1 MFMKFKFYFL
11 LTLIIISVLDAQS
24 DRVSGKIRGKAI
36 DAMTKD
42 PLVGAN
48 ILLLPVESGRGTM
61 TNENGE
67 FVIPNIMSGVYSIKV
82 SYMGYASTIIQN
94 IEVSPGATTEI
105 LCSMSIEA
113 IEGQEVNVVA
123 ESMENTVDVKSVV
136 TQVKYSG
143 DQLYKMPVSNFT
155 DVIANAGGVVK
166 TEAGRSRGI
175 HMRGGRSGEVAF
187 YVDGILTNDPVDRS
201 QGVQI
206 DKESI
211 DVLTI
216 SKGGFS
222 AEFGE
227 AMSGIVTVVT
237 KSGSKQNYS
246 GNLIFETDQVSNNNS
261 IYNNNYGKYNL
272 QFGGP
277 FPGLKKYL
285 SFYLSGSYAGSDIV
299 SPRSI
304 KLPHSSYTHP
314 MGTFK
319 MTFSPPTS
327 GFNAI
332 ISASFEDKAT
342 ESYSHSISKG
352 DWLRDY
358 YKTLEGSRRLSLQI
372 QNTLGKNTAWR
383 LMISTFEHYNNYGS
397 GENTSYKDFHYL
409 STRLD
414 WVNYAENNGWYDP
427 KTRVWKELTD
437 ANGLPLI
444 SDNYFVID
452 DLSGGTNNTPAQLS
466 SLPFEEQAF
475 YYYYYTQGNQFD
487 LSTGMWSSE
496 SEKVA
501 AYNQRWHEAG
511 SWYIPAFLDEESNY
525 YNSTDST
532 AHFDEFDEKEYA
544 SYLFGDDDFQ
554 RSNDLWAYLGNM
566 HNGYYY
572 DRDIFNVYTFGPGR
586 PRSHKSVSTHS
597 SIEFQLNT
605 QWSMRNAAKF
615 GFKTTSSTMDYRD
628 IQFANQNPYFDSY
641 NYEPLSGSAYAEN
654 TYENNDFILMSG
666 LRWDYF
672 DPNVES
678 LKTSLLVDDGVVE
691 RQPAKVKIK
700 LSPRLGINF
709 NASDKTAIYTNY
721 GYFVQFPQY
730 SEMYQ
735 NVYAD
740 ISSGLPLVGNPN
752 ITPEE
757 TIQYQF
763 GLAHKFSQTLGLEI
777 ISFFK
782 DQMNLATNRTYP
794 VLIDGQ
800 VASVTVME
808 MEDYAKI
815 KGIEFKL
822 KLNNFS
828 NLTGDIDYTW
838 MSAKGTGS
846 SNREY
851 YYLYIFD
858 SDRPLPVK
866 EYPMEFDITHSI
878 KFNLNYYLP
887 TRNSN
892 SFIGRLTGDWN
903 FNFQGNLATGA
914 PYTPSDIYGKA
925 QEIGSKRMPGYKS
938 LDMRVEKYFNNFS
951 MYLDIRNVFNW
962 INTTYVYSFSGE
974 PDTNGR
980 PPVFERSR
988 YLQYVGQ
995 TNPINGNMISSAEE
1009 AYDTHLQLWR
1019 SLLNNPYNY
1028 SSARY
1033 FHFGINLWF

>member
-1 MFMKFKFYFL
+1 MKKFNFIIYAL
-11 LTLIIISVLDAQS
+11 VVIITLNAQS
-24 DRVSGKIRGKAI
+24 DRVSGKIRGRVVDSTSKN
-36 DAMTKD
+36 
-42 PLVGAN
+42 PLAGAN
-48 ILLLPVESGRGTM
+48 VLVLPVGSGRGTM

-67 FVIPNIMSGVYSIKV
+67 FVLPNLMTGRYNVKV
-82 SYMGYASTIIQN
+82 SYMGYASTTIQD
-94 IEVSPGATTEI
+94 IDVSPGGTTEI
-105 LCSMSIEA
+105 LFSLTIEA

-123 ESMENTVDVKSVV
+123 ESMENTINIKTVV
-136 TQVKYSG
+136 SQVKYSG
-143 DQLYKMPVSNFT
+143 EQLYKMPVSNFT

-206 DKESI
+206 DKEAI

-227 AMSGIVTVVT
+227 AMSGIVTVIT
-237 KSGSKQNYS
+237 KSGSKQDIS
-246 GNLIFETDQVSNNNS
+246 GNLIFETDQLASSNSN
-261 IYNNNYGKYNL
+261 YNNNYGKYNM

-277 FPGLKKYL
+277 FPGLKNYL
-285 SFYLSGSYAGSDIV
+285 SFYISGSYVGSDIT

-304 KLPHSSYTHP
+304 KLPHSTYTHP

-319 MTFSPPTS
+319 LTFSPPHS
-327 GFNAI
+327 GLNAVV
-332 ISASFEDKAT
+332 SASYEDKAA
-342 ESYSHSISKG
+342 ENYSHGISKG

-358 YKTLEGSRRLSLQI
+358 YKTFEGSRRFSLQI

-383 LMISTFEHYNNYGS
+383 LMLSTFEHHTNYGS
-397 GENTSYKDFHYL
+397 GENISYKDFHYL

-414 WVNYAENNGWYDP
+414 WVNYAMKNGWYDP
-427 KTRVWKELTD
+427 NTRKWKGLTD
-437 ANGLPLI
+437 NNGLPLI

-452 DLSGGTNNTPAQLS
+452 DLSSGTENNPIQLS

-487 LSTGMWSSE
+487 FATGKWSSE
-496 SEKVA
+496 AEKVV

-511 SWYIPAFLDEESNY
+511 TWYIPAYLDQESNY
-525 YNSTDST
+525 YDAVDTT
-532 AHFDEFDEKEYA
+532 AYFKEFDEAEYA

-554 RSNDLWAYLGNM
+554 RSHDLWSYLGNM

-572 DRDIFNVYTFGPGR
+572 DRDIFNVYTYGPGR
-586 PRSHKSVSTHS
+586 PRSHKSISSHS
-597 SIEFQLNT
+597 SVEFQMNT
-605 QWSMRNAAKF
+605 QWTIRNAAKF
-615 GFKTTSSTMDYRD
+615 GFKATASTMDYRD

-641 NYEPLSGSAYAEN
+641 YYEPLSGSAYAEN
-654 TYENNDFILMSG
+654 TFENNDFILMTG

-672 DPNVES
+672 DPNVQS
-678 LKTSLLVDDGVVE
+678 LKTSLLVDEGVVE
-691 RQPAKVKIK
+691 RQPADIKLK

-763 GLAHKFSQTLGLEI
+763 GLAHKFSESLSLEI
-777 ISFFK
+777 VSFFK

-800 VASVTVME
+800 VATVTVME

-866 EYPMEFDITHSI
+866 EYPMEFDLTHSV

-887 TRNSN
+887 KKNNS
-892 SFIGRLTGDWN
+892 SFTGKFFSDWN
-903 FNFQGNLATGA
+903 FNIQGNLSSGA
-914 PYTPSDIYGKA
+914 PYTPTDIYGKA

-938 LDMRVEKYFNNFS
+938 LDMRVEKYFNKFS
-951 MYLDIRNVFNW
+951 AYFDIRNLFNW
-962 INTTYVYSFSGE
+962 INITYVYSYSGE

-988 YLQYVGQ
+988 YTQYIGD
-995 TNPINGNMISSAEE
+995 TNPITGNIISSAEE
-1009 AYDTHLQLWR
+1009 AYDSHLTLWK

-1028 SSARY
+1028 SSARF

>member
-1 MFMKFKFYFL
+1 MKKFNFIIYAL
-11 LTLIIISVLDAQS
+11 VVIITLNAQS
-24 DRVSGKIRGKAI
+24 DRVSGKIRGRVVDSTSKN
-36 DAMTKD
+36 
-42 PLVGAN
+42 PLAGAN
-48 ILLLPVESGRGTM
+48 VLVLPVGSGRGTM

-67 FVIPNIMSGVYSIKV
+67 FVLPNLMTGRYNVKV
-82 SYMGYASTIIQN
+82 SYMGYASTTIQD
-94 IEVSPGATTEI
+94 IDVSPGGTTEI
-105 LCSMSIEA
+105 LFSLTIEA

-123 ESMENTVDVKSVV
+123 ESMENTINIKTVV
-136 TQVKYSG
+136 SQVKYSG
-143 DQLYKMPVSNFT
+143 EQLYKMPVSNFT

-206 DKESI
+206 DKEAI

-227 AMSGIVTVVT
+227 AMSGIVTVIT
-237 KSGSKQNYS
+237 KSGSKQDIS
-246 GNLIFETDQVSNNNS
+246 GNLIFETDQLASSNSN
-261 IYNNNYGKYNL
+261 YNNNYGKYNM

-277 FPGLKKYL
+277 FPGLKNYL
-285 SFYLSGSYAGSDIV
+285 SFYISGSYVGSDIT

-304 KLPHSSYTHP
+304 KLPHSTYTHP

-319 MTFSPPTS
+319 LTFSPPHS
-327 GFNAI
+327 GLNAVV
-332 ISASFEDKAT
+332 SASYEDKAA
-342 ESYSHSISKG
+342 ENYSHGISKG

-358 YKTLEGSRRLSLQI
+358 YKTFEGSRRFSLQI

-383 LMISTFEHYNNYGS
+383 LMLSTFEHHTNYGS
-397 GENTSYKDFHYL
+397 GENISYKDFHYL

-414 WVNYAENNGWYDP
+414 WVNYAMKNGWYDP
-427 KTRVWKELTD
+427 NTRKWKGLTD
-437 ANGLPLI
+437 NNGLPLI

-452 DLSGGTNNTPAQLS
+452 DLSSGTENNPIQLS

-487 LSTGMWSSE
+487 FATGKWSSE
-496 SEKVA
+496 AEKVV

-511 SWYIPAFLDEESNY
+511 TWYIPAYLDQESNY
-525 YNSTDST
+525 YDAVDTT
-532 AHFDEFDEKEYA
+532 AYFKEFDEAEYA

-554 RSNDLWAYLGNM
+554 RSHDLWSYLGNM

-572 DRDIFNVYTFGPGR
+572 DRDIFNVYTYGPGR
-586 PRSHKSVSTHS
+586 PRSHKSISSHS
-597 SIEFQLNT
+597 SVEFQMNT
-605 QWSMRNAAKF
+605 QWTIRNAAKF
-615 GFKTTSSTMDYRD
+615 GFKATASTMDYRD

-641 NYEPLSGSAYAEN
+641 YYEPLSGSAYAEN
-654 TYENNDFILMSG
+654 TFENNDFILMTG

-672 DPNVES
+672 NPNVQS
-678 LKTSLLVDDGVVE
+678 LKTSLLVDEGVVE
-691 RQPAKVKIK
+691 RQPADIK
-700 LSPRLGINF
+700 LKISPRLGINF

-763 GLAHKFSQTLGLEI
+763 GLAHKFSESLSFEI
-777 ISFFK
+777 VSFFK

-800 VASVTVME
+800 VATVTVME

-866 EYPMEFDITHSI
+866 EYPMEFDLTHSV

-887 TRNSN
+887 KKNNS
-892 SFIGRLTGDWN
+892 SFTGKFFSDWN
-903 FNFQGNLATGA
+903 FNFQGNLSSGA
-914 PYTPSDIYGKA
+914 PYTPTDIYGKA

-938 LDMRVEKYFNNFS
+938 LDMRVEKYFNKFS
-951 MYLDIRNVFNW
+951 AYFDIRNLFNW
-962 INTTYVYSFSGE
+962 INITYVYSYSGE

-988 YLQYVGQ
+988 YTQYIGD
-995 TNPINGNMISSAEE
+995 TNPITGNIISSAEE
-1009 AYDTHLQLWR
+1009 AYDSHLTLWK

-1028 SSARY
+1028 SSARF

>member
-1 MFMKFKFYFL
+1 MKKFNFIIYAL
-11 LTLIIISVLDAQS
+11 VVIITLNAQS
-24 DRVSGKIRGKAI
+24 DRVSGKIRGRVVDSTSKN
-36 DAMTKD
+36 
-42 PLVGAN
+42 PLAGAN
-48 ILLLPVESGRGTM
+48 VLVLPVGSGRGTM

-67 FVIPNIMSGVYSIKV
+67 FVLPNLMTGRYNVKV
-82 SYMGYASTIIQN
+82 SYMGYASTTIQD
-94 IEVSPGATTEI
+94 IDVSPGGTTEI
-105 LCSMSIEA
+105 LFSLTVEA

-123 ESMENTVDVKSVV
+123 ESMENTINIKTVV
-136 TQVKYSG
+136 SQVKYSG
-143 DQLYKMPVSNFT
+143 EQLYKMPVSNFT

-206 DKESI
+206 DKEAI

-227 AMSGIVTVVT
+227 AMSGIVTVIT
-237 KSGSKQNYS
+237 KSGSKQDIS
-246 GNLIFETDQVSNNNS
+246 GNLIFETDQLASSNSN
-261 IYNNNYGKYNL
+261 YNNNYGKYNM

-277 FPGLKKYL
+277 FPGLKNYL
-285 SFYLSGSYAGSDIV
+285 SFYISGSYVGSDIT

-304 KLPHSSYTHP
+304 KLPHSTYTHP

-319 MTFSPPTS
+319 LTFSPPHS
-327 GFNAI
+327 GLNAVV
-332 ISASFEDKAT
+332 SASYEDKAA
-342 ESYSHSISKG
+342 ENYSHGISKG

-358 YKTLEGSRRLSLQI
+358 YKTFEGSRRFSLQI

-383 LMISTFEHYNNYGS
+383 LMLSTFEHHTNYGS
-397 GENTSYKDFHYL
+397 GENISYKDFHYL

-414 WVNYAENNGWYDP
+414 WVNYAMKNGWYDP
-427 KTRVWKELTD
+427 NTRKWKELTD
-437 ANGLPLI
+437 NNGLPLI

-452 DLSGGTNNTPAQLS
+452 DLSSGTENNPIQLS

-475 YYYYYTQGNQFD
+475 YYYYYTQGKQFD
-487 LSTGMWSSE
+487 FATGKWSSE
-496 SEKVA
+496 AEKVV

-511 SWYIPAFLDEESNY
+511 TWYIPAYLDQESNY
-525 YNSTDST
+525 YDAVDTT
-532 AHFDEFDEKEYA
+532 AYFKEFDEAEYA

-554 RSNDLWAYLGNM
+554 RSHDLWSYLGNM

-572 DRDIFNVYTFGPGR
+572 DRDIFNVYTYGPGR
-586 PRSHKSVSTHS
+586 PRSHKSISSHS
-597 SIEFQLNT
+597 SVEFQMNT
-605 QWSMRNAAKF
+605 QWTIRNAAKF
-615 GFKTTSSTMDYRD
+615 GFKATASTMDYRD

-641 NYEPLSGSAYAEN
+641 YYEPLSGSAYAEN
-654 TYENNDFILMSG
+654 TFENNDFILMTG

-672 DPNVES
+672 DPNVQS
-678 LKTSLLVDDGVVE
+678 LKTSLLVDEGVVE
-691 RQPAKVKIK
+691 RQPADIKLK

-763 GLAHKFSQTLGLEI
+763 GLAHKFSESLSLEI
-777 ISFFK
+777 VSFFK

-800 VASVTVME
+800 VATVTVME

-828 NLTGDIDYTW
+828 NFTGDIDYTW

-866 EYPMEFDITHSI
+866 EYPMEFDLTHSV

-887 TRNSN
+887 KKNNS
-892 SFIGRLTGDWN
+892 SFTGKFFSDWN
-903 FNFQGNLATGA
+903 FNFQGNLSSGA
-914 PYTPSDIYGKA
+914 PYTPTDIYGKA

-938 LDMRVEKYFNNFS
+938 LDMRVEKYFNKFS
-951 MYLDIRNVFNW
+951 AYFDIRNLFNW
-962 INTTYVYSFSGE
+962 INITYVYSYSGE

-988 YLQYVGQ
+988 YTQYIGD
-995 TNPINGNMISSAEE
+995 TNPITGNIISSAEE
-1009 AYDTHLQLWR
+1009 AYDSHLTLWK

-1028 SSARY
+1028 SSARF

>member
-1 MFMKFKFYFL
+1 MKKFNFIIYAL
-11 LTLIIISVLDAQS
+11 VVIITLNAQS
-24 DRVSGKIRGKAI
+24 DRVSGKIRGRVVDSTSKN
-36 DAMTKD
+36 
-42 PLVGAN
+42 PLAGAN
-48 ILLLPVESGRGTM
+48 VLVLPVGSGRGTM

-67 FVIPNIMSGVYSIKV
+67 FVLPNLMTGRYNVKV
-82 SYMGYASTIIQN
+82 SYMGYASTTIQD
-94 IEVSPGATTEI
+94 IDVSPGGTTEI
-105 LCSMSIEA
+105 LFSLTIEA

-123 ESMENTVDVKSVV
+123 ESMENTINIKTVV
-136 TQVKYSG
+136 SQVKYSG
-143 DQLYKMPVSNFT
+143 EQLYKMPVSNFT

-206 DKESI
+206 DKEAI

-227 AMSGIVTVVT
+227 AMSGIVTVIT
-237 KSGSKQNYS
+237 KSGSKQDIS
-246 GNLIFETDQVSNNNS
+246 GNLIFETDQLASSNSN
-261 IYNNNYGKYNL
+261 YNNNYGKYNM

-277 FPGLKKYL
+277 FPGLKNYL
-285 SFYLSGSYAGSDIV
+285 SFYISGSYVGSDIT

-304 KLPHSSYTHP
+304 KLPHSTYTHP

-319 MTFSPPTS
+319 LTFSPPHS
-327 GFNAI
+327 GLNAVV
-332 ISASFEDKAT
+332 SASYEDKAA
-342 ESYSHSISKG
+342 ENYSHGISKG

-358 YKTLEGSRRLSLQI
+358 YKTFEGSRRFSLQI

-383 LMISTFEHYNNYGS
+383 LMLSTFEHHTNYGS
-397 GENTSYKDFHYL
+397 GENISYKDFHYL

-414 WVNYAENNGWYDP
+414 WVNYAMKNGWYDP
-427 KTRVWKELTD
+427 NTRKWKGLTD
-437 ANGLPLI
+437 NNGLPLI

-452 DLSGGTNNTPAQLS
+452 DLSSGTENNPIQLS

-487 LSTGMWSSE
+487 FATGKWSSE
-496 SEKVA
+496 AEKVV

-511 SWYIPAFLDEESNY
+511 TWYIPAYLDQESDY
-525 YNSTDST
+525 YDAVDTT
-532 AHFDEFDEKEYA
+532 AYFKEFDEAEYA

-554 RSNDLWAYLGNM
+554 RSHDLWSYLGNM

-572 DRDIFNVYTFGPGR
+572 DRDIFNVYTYGPGR
-586 PRSHKSVSTHS
+586 PRSHKSISSHS
-597 SIEFQLNT
+597 SVEFQMNT
-605 QWSMRNAAKF
+605 QWTIRNAAKF
-615 GFKTTSSTMDYRD
+615 GFKATASTMDYRD

-641 NYEPLSGSAYAEN
+641 YYEPLSGSAYAEN
-654 TYENNDFILMSG
+654 TFENNDFILMTG

-672 DPNVES
+672 DPNVQS
-678 LKTSLLVDDGVVE
+678 LKTSLLVDEGVVE
-691 RQPAKVKIK
+691 RQPADIKLK

-763 GLAHKFSQTLGLEI
+763 GLAHKFSESLSLEI
-777 ISFFK
+777 VSFFK

-800 VASVTVME
+800 VATVTVME

-828 NLTGDIDYTW
+828 NFTGDIDYTW

-866 EYPMEFDITHSI
+866 EYPMEFDLTHSV

-887 TRNSN
+887 KKNNS
-892 SFIGRLTGDWN
+892 SFTGKFFSDWN
-903 FNFQGNLATGA
+903 FNFQGNLSSGA
-914 PYTPSDIYGKA
+914 PYTPTDIYGKA

-938 LDMRVEKYFNNFS
+938 LDMRVEKYFNKFS
-951 MYLDIRNVFNW
+951 AYFDIRNLFNW
-962 INTTYVYSFSGE
+962 INTTYVYSYSGE

-988 YLQYVGQ
+988 YTQYIGD
-995 TNPINGNMISSAEE
+995 TNPITGNIISSAEE
-1009 AYDTHLQLWR
+1009 AYDSHLTLWK

-1028 SSARY
+1028 SSARF

>member
-1 MFMKFKFYFL
+1 MKKFNFIIYAL
-11 LTLIIISVLDAQS
+11 VVIITLNAQS
-24 DRVSGKIRGKAI
+24 DRVSGKIRGRVVDSTSKN
-36 DAMTKD
+36 
-42 PLVGAN
+42 PLAGAN
-48 ILLLPVESGRGTM
+48 VLVLPVGSGRGTM

-67 FVIPNIMSGVYSIKV
+67 FVLPNLMTGRYNVKV
-82 SYMGYASTIIQN
+82 SYMGYASTTIQD
-94 IEVSPGATTEI
+94 IDVSPGGTTEI
-105 LCSMSIEA
+105 LFSLTIEA

-123 ESMENTVDVKSVV
+123 ESMENTINIKTVV
-136 TQVKYSG
+136 SQVKYSG
-143 DQLYKMPVSNFT
+143 EQLYKMPVSNFT

-206 DKESI
+206 DKEAI

-227 AMSGIVTVVT
+227 AMSGIVTVIT
-237 KSGSKQNYS
+237 KSGSKQDIS
-246 GNLIFETDQVSNNNS
+246 GNLIFETDQLASSNSN
-261 IYNNNYGKYNL
+261 YNNNYGKYNM

-277 FPGLKKYL
+277 FPGLKNYL
-285 SFYLSGSYAGSDIV
+285 SFYISGSYVGSDIT

-304 KLPHSSYTHP
+304 KLPHSTYTHP

-319 MTFSPPTS
+319 LTFSPPHS
-327 GFNAI
+327 GLNAVV
-332 ISASFEDKAT
+332 SASYEDKAA
-342 ESYSHSISKG
+342 ENYSHGISKG

-358 YKTLEGSRRLSLQI
+358 YKTFEGSRRFSLQI

-383 LMISTFEHYNNYGS
+383 LMLSTFEHHTNYGS
-397 GENTSYKDFHYL
+397 GENISYKDFHYL

-414 WVNYAENNGWYDP
+414 WVNYAMKNGWYDP
-427 KTRVWKELTD
+427 NTRKWKGLTD
-437 ANGLPLI
+437 NNGLPLI

-452 DLSGGTNNTPAQLS
+452 DLSSGTENNPIQLS

-475 YYYYYTQGNQFD
+475 YYYYYTQGKQFD
-487 LSTGMWSSE
+487 FATGKWSSE
-496 SEKVA
+496 AEKVV

-511 SWYIPAFLDEESNY
+511 TWYIPAYLDQESNY
-525 YNSTDST
+525 YDAVDTT
-532 AHFDEFDEKEYA
+532 AYFKEFDEAEYA

-554 RSNDLWAYLGNM
+554 RSHDLWSYLGNM

-572 DRDIFNVYTFGPGR
+572 DRDIFNVYTYGPGR
-586 PRSHKSVSTHS
+586 PRSHKSISSHS
-597 SIEFQLNT
+597 SVEFQMNT
-605 QWSMRNAAKF
+605 QWTIRNAAKF
-615 GFKTTSSTMDYRD
+615 GFKATASTMDYRD

-641 NYEPLSGSAYAEN
+641 YYEPLSGSAYAEN
-654 TYENNDFILMSG
+654 TFENNDFILMTG

-672 DPNVES
+672 DPNVQS
-678 LKTSLLVDDGVVE
+678 LKTSLLVDEGVVE
-691 RQPAKVKIK
+691 RQPADIKLK

-763 GLAHKFSQTLGLEI
+763 GLAHRFSESLSLEI
-777 ISFFK
+777 VSFFK

-800 VASVTVME
+800 VATVTVME

-866 EYPMEFDITHSI
+866 EYPMEFDLTHSV

-887 TRNSN
+887 KKNNS
-892 SFIGRLTGDWN
+892 SFTGKFFSDWN
-903 FNFQGNLATGA
+903 FNFQGNLSSGA
-914 PYTPSDIYGKA
+914 PYTPTDIYGKA

-938 LDMRVEKYFNNFS
+938 LDMRVEKYFNKFS
-951 MYLDIRNVFNW
+951 AYFDIRNLFNW
-962 INTTYVYSFSGE
+962 INITYVYSYSGE

-988 YLQYVGQ
+988 YTQYIGD
-995 TNPINGNMISSAEE
+995 TNPITGNIISSAEE
-1009 AYDTHLQLWR
+1009 AYDSHLTLWK

-1028 SSARY
+1028 SSARF

>member
-1 MFMKFKFYFL
+1 MKKFNFIMCAL
-11 LTLIIISVLDAQS
+11 VVITTLNAQS
-24 DRVSGKIRGKAI
+24 DRVSGKIRGRVVDSASKN
-36 DAMTKD
+36 
-42 PLVGAN
+42 PLAGAN
-48 ILLLPVESGRGTM
+48 VLVLPVGSGRGTM
-61 TNENGE
+61 TNEDGE
-67 FVIPNIMSGVYSIKV
+67 FVLPNLMTGRYNVKV
-82 SYMGYASTIIQN
+82 SYMGYASTTIQD
-94 IEVSPGATTEI
+94 IDVSPGGTTEI
-105 LCSMSIEA
+105 LFSLTIAA

-123 ESMENTVDVKSVV
+123 ESMENTINIKTVV
-136 TQVKYSG
+136 SQVKYSG
-143 DQLYKMPVSNFT
+143 EQLNKMPVSNFT

-206 DKESI
+206 DKEAI

-227 AMSGIVTVVT
+227 AMSGIVTVIT
-237 KSGSKQNYS
+237 KSGSKQDIS
-246 GNLIFETDQVSNNNS
+246 GNLIFETDQLASNNS
-261 IYNNNYGKYNL
+261 KYNNNYSKYNM

-277 FPGLKKYL
+277 FPGLKNYL
-285 SFYLSGSYAGSDIV
+285 SFYISGSYVGSDIT

-304 KLPHSSYTHP
+304 KLPHSTYTHP

-319 MTFSPPTS
+319 LTFSPPHS
-327 GFNAI
+327 GLNAVV
-332 ISASFEDKAT
+332 SASYEDKAA
-342 ESYSHSISKG
+342 ENYSHGISKG

-358 YKTLEGSRRLSLQI
+358 YKTFEGSRRFSLQI

-383 LMISTFEHYNNYGS
+383 LMLSTFEHHTNYGS
-397 GENTSYKDFHYL
+397 GENISYKDFHYL

-414 WVNYAENNGWYDP
+414 WVNNAMKNGWYDP
-427 KTRVWKELTD
+427 NTRKWKELTD
-437 ANGLPLI
+437 NNGLPLI

-452 DLSGGTNNTPAQLS
+452 DLSSGTENNPIQLS
-466 SLPFEEQAF
+466 SLTFEEQAF

-487 LSTGMWSSE
+487 FATGKWSSE
-496 SEKVA
+496 AEKVV

-511 SWYIPAFLDEESNY
+511 TWYIPAYLDQESNY
-525 YNSTDST
+525 YDAVDTT
-532 AHFDEFDEKEYA
+532 AYFKEFDEAEYA

-554 RSNDLWAYLGNM
+554 RSHDLWSYLGNM

-572 DRDIFNVYTFGPGR
+572 DRDIFNVYTYGPGR
-586 PRSHKSVSTHS
+586 PRSHKSISSHS
-597 SIEFQLNT
+597 SVEFQMNT
-605 QWSMRNAAKF
+605 QWTIRNAVKF
-615 GFKTTSSTMDYRD
+615 GFKATASTMDYRD

-641 NYEPLSGSAYAEN
+641 YYEPLSGSAYAEN
-654 TYENNDFILMSG
+654 TFENNDFILMTG

-672 DPNVES
+672 DPNVQS
-678 LKTSLLVDDGVVE
+678 LKTSLLVDEGVVE
-691 RQPAKVKIK
+691 RQPADIKLK

-763 GLAHKFSQTLGLEI
+763 GLAHRFSESLSLEI
-777 ISFFK
+777 VSFFK

-800 VASVTVME
+800 VATVTVME

-822 KLNNFS
+822 KLNKFS

-866 EYPMEFDITHSI
+866 EYPMEFDLTHSV

-887 TRNSN
+887 KKNNS
-892 SFIGRLTGDWN
+892 SFTGKFFSDWN
-903 FNFQGNLATGA
+903 FNLQGNLSSGA
-914 PYTPSDIYGKA
+914 PYTPTDIYGKA

-938 LDMRVEKYFNNFS
+938 LDMRVEKYFNKFS
-951 MYLDIRNVFNW
+951 AYFDIRNLFNW
-962 INTTYVYSFSGE
+962 VNTTYVYSYSGE

-988 YLQYVGQ
+988 YTQYIGD
-995 TNPINGNMISSAEE
+995 TNPITGNIISSAEE
-1009 AYDTHLQLWR
+1009 AYDSHLTLWK

-1028 SSARY
+1028 SSARF

>member
-1 MFMKFKFYFL
+1 MKFKTYFL
-11 LTLIIISVLDAQS
+11 LPLIIISVLDAQS

-36 DAMTKD
+36 DGMTKD

-67 FVIPNIMSGVYSIKV
+67 FVIPNIMSGFYSIKV

-105 LCSMSIEA
+105 LCSMSVEA

-123 ESMENTVDVKSVV
+123 ESMENTVDIKSVV

-319 MTFSPPTS
+319 MTFTPPTS

-332 ISASFEDKAT
+332 LSASFEDKAT

-397 GENTSYKDFHYL
+397 GENTSYKDFNYL

-427 KTRVWKELTD
+427 KTRIWKELTD

-452 DLSGGTNNTPAQLS
+452 DLSGGTNNNPAQLS
-466 SLPFEEQAF
+466 SLSLEEQAF

-496 SEKVA
+496 SEKVV

-554 RSNDLWAYLGNM
+554 RGNDLWAYLGNM

-586 PRSHKSVSTHS
+586 PRSHKSISTHS

-615 GFKTTSSTMDYRD
+615 GLKTTSSTMDYRD

-691 RQPAKVKIK
+691 RQPAKVKVK

-815 KGIEFKL
+815 KGIELKL

-866 EYPMEFDITHSI
+866 EYPMEFDITHSV
-878 KFNLNYYLP
+878 KFNLNYYLAA
-887 TRNSN
+887 RNSN
-892 SFIGRLTGDWN
+892 TFFGRLTGDWN

-914 PYTPSDIYGKA
+914 PYTPTDIYGKA
-925 QEIGSKRMPGYKS
+925 KEIGSKRMPGYKS
-938 LDMRVEKYFNNFS
+938 LDMRVEKYLNNFS

-988 YLQYVGQ
+988 YLQYIGQ
-995 TNPINGNMISSAEE
+995 TNPISGNMISSAEE

>member
-1 MFMKFKFYFL
+1 MKKFNFIMYAL
-11 LTLIIISVLDAQS
+11 VVITTLNAQS
-24 DRVSGKIRGKAI
+24 DRVSGKIRGRVVDSTSKN
-36 DAMTKD
+36 
-42 PLVGAN
+42 PLAGAN
-48 ILLLPVESGRGTM
+48 VLVLPVGSGRGTM
-61 TNENGE
+61 TNEDGE
-67 FVIPNIMSGVYSIKV
+67 FVLPNLMTGRYNVKV
-82 SYMGYASTIIQN
+82 SYMGYASTTIQD
-94 IEVSPGATTEI
+94 IDVSPGGTTEI
-105 LCSMSIEA
+105 LFSLTIEA

-123 ESMENTVDVKSVV
+123 ESMENTINIKTVV
-136 TQVKYSG
+136 SQVKYSG
-143 DQLYKMPVSNFT
+143 EQLYKMPVSNFT

-206 DKESI
+206 DKEAI

-227 AMSGIVTVVT
+227 AMSGIVTVIT
-237 KSGSKQNYS
+237 KSGSKQDIS
-246 GNLIFETDQVSNNNS
+246 GNLIFETDQLASNNSN
-261 IYNNNYGKYNL
+261 YNNNYGKYNM

-277 FPGLKKYL
+277 FPGLKNYL
-285 SFYLSGSYAGSDIV
+285 SFYISGSYVGSDIT

-304 KLPHSSYTHP
+304 KLPHSTYKHP

-319 MTFSPPTS
+319 LTFSPPHS
-327 GFNAI
+327 GLNAVV
-332 ISASFEDKAT
+332 SASYEDKAA
-342 ESYSHSISKG
+342 ENYSHGISKG

-358 YKTLEGSRRLSLQI
+358 YKTFEGSRRFSLQI

-383 LMISTFEHYNNYGS
+383 LMLSTFEHHTNYGS
-397 GENTSYKDFHYL
+397 GENISYKDFHYL

-414 WVNYAENNGWYDP
+414 WVNYAMKNGWYDP
-427 KTRVWKELTD
+427 NTRKWKELTD
-437 ANGLPLI
+437 NNGLPLI

-452 DLSGGTNNTPAQLS
+452 DLSSGTENNPIQLS

-487 LSTGMWSSE
+487 FATGKWSSE
-496 SEKVA
+496 AEKVV

-511 SWYIPAFLDEESNY
+511 TWYIPAYLDQESNY
-525 YNSTDST
+525 YDAVDTT
-532 AHFDEFDEKEYA
+532 AYFKEFDEAEYA

-554 RSNDLWAYLGNM
+554 RSHDLWSYLGNM

-572 DRDIFNVYTFGPGR
+572 DRDIFNVYTYGPGR
-586 PRSHKSVSTHS
+586 PRSHKSISSHS
-597 SIEFQLNT
+597 SVEFQMNT
-605 QWSMRNAAKF
+605 QWTIRNAVKF
-615 GFKTTSSTMDYRD
+615 GFKATASTMDYRD

-641 NYEPLSGSAYAEN
+641 YYEPLSGSAYAEN
-654 TYENNDFILMSG
+654 TFENNDFILMTG

-672 DPNVES
+672 DPNVQS
-678 LKTSLLVDDGVVE
+678 LKTSLLVDEGVVE
-691 RQPAKVKIK
+691 RQPADIKLK

-763 GLAHKFSQTLGLEI
+763 GLAHRFSESLSLEI
-777 ISFFK
+777 VSFFK

-800 VASVTVME
+800 VATVTVME

-822 KLNNFS
+822 KLNKFS

-866 EYPMEFDITHSI
+866 EYPMEFDLTHSV

-887 TRNSN
+887 KKNNS
-892 SFIGRLTGDWN
+892 SFTGKFFSDWN
-903 FNFQGNLATGA
+903 FNIQGNLSSGA
-914 PYTPSDIYGKA
+914 PYTPTDIYGKA

-938 LDMRVEKYFNNFS
+938 LDMRVEKYFNKFS
-951 MYLDIRNVFNW
+951 AYFDIRNLFNW
-962 INTTYVYSFSGE
+962 VNTTYVYSYSGE

-988 YLQYVGQ
+988 YTQYIGD
-995 TNPINGNMISSAEE
+995 TNPITGNIISSAEE
-1009 AYDTHLQLWR
+1009 AYDSHLTLWK

-1028 SSARY
+1028 SSARF

>member
-1 MFMKFKFYFL
+1 MKKFNFIIYAL
-11 LTLIIISVLDAQS
+11 VVITTLNAQS
-24 DRVSGKIRGKAI
+24 DRVSGKIRGRVVDSTSKN
-36 DAMTKD
+36 
-42 PLVGAN
+42 PLAGAN
-48 ILLLPVESGRGTM
+48 VLVLPVGSGRGTM

-67 FVIPNIMSGVYSIKV
+67 FVLPNLMTGRYNVKV
-82 SYMGYASTIIQN
+82 SYMGYASTTIQD
-94 IEVSPGATTEI
+94 IDVSPGGTTEI
-105 LCSMSIEA
+105 LFSLTIEA

-123 ESMENTVDVKSVV
+123 ESMENTIDIKTVV
-136 TQVKYSG
+136 SQVKYSG
-143 DQLYKMPVSNFT
+143 EQLYKMPVSNFT

-206 DKESI
+206 DKEAI

-227 AMSGIVTVVT
+227 AMSGIVTVIT
-237 KSGSKQNYS
+237 KSGSKQDIS
-246 GNLIFETDQVSNNNS
+246 GNLIFETDQLASSNSN
-261 IYNNNYGKYNL
+261 YNNNYGKYNM

-277 FPGLKKYL
+277 FPGLKNYL
-285 SFYLSGSYAGSDIV
+285 SFYISGSYVGSDIT

-304 KLPHSSYTHP
+304 KLPHSTYTHP

-319 MTFSPPTS
+319 LTFSPPHS
-327 GFNAI
+327 GLNAVV
-332 ISASFEDKAT
+332 SASYEDKAA
-342 ESYSHSISKG
+342 ENYSHGISKG

-358 YKTLEGSRRLSLQI
+358 YKTFEGSRRFSLQI

-383 LMISTFEHYNNYGS
+383 LMLSTFEHHTNYGS
-397 GENTSYKDFHYL
+397 GENISYKDFHYL

-414 WVNYAENNGWYDP
+414 WVNYAMKNGWYDP
-427 KTRVWKELTD
+427 NTRKWKGLTD
-437 ANGLPLI
+437 NNGLPLI

-452 DLSGGTNNTPAQLS
+452 DLSSGTENNPIQLS

-475 YYYYYTQGNQFD
+475 YYYYYTQGKQFD
-487 LSTGMWSSE
+487 FATGKWSSE
-496 SEKVA
+496 AEKVV

-511 SWYIPAFLDEESNY
+511 TWYIPAYLDQESNY
-525 YNSTDST
+525 YDAVDTT
-532 AHFDEFDEKEYA
+532 AYFKEFDEAEYA

-554 RSNDLWAYLGNM
+554 RSHDLWSYLGNM

-572 DRDIFNVYTFGPGR
+572 DRDIFNVYTYGPGR
-586 PRSHKSVSTHS
+586 PRSHKSISSHS
-597 SIEFQLNT
+597 SVEFQMNS
-605 QWSMRNAAKF
+605 QWTIRNAAKF
-615 GFKTTSSTMDYRD
+615 GFKATASTMDYRD

-641 NYEPLSGSAYAEN
+641 YYEPLSGSAYAEN
-654 TYENNDFILMSG
+654 TFENNDFILMTG

-672 DPNVES
+672 DPNVQS
-678 LKTSLLVDDGVVE
+678 LKTSLLVDEGVVE
-691 RQPAKVKIK
+691 RQPADIKLK

-763 GLAHKFSQTLGLEI
+763 GLAHRFSESLSLEI
-777 ISFFK
+777 VSFFK

-800 VASVTVME
+800 VATVTVME

-866 EYPMEFDITHSI
+866 EYPMEFDLTHSV

-887 TRNSN
+887 KKNNS
-892 SFIGRLTGDWN
+892 SFTGKFFSDWN
-903 FNFQGNLATGA
+903 FNLQGNLSSGA
-914 PYTPSDIYGKA
+914 PYTPTDIYGKA

-938 LDMRVEKYFNNFS
+938 LDMRVEKYFNKFS
-951 MYLDIRNVFNW
+951 AYFDIRNLFNW
-962 INTTYVYSFSGE
+962 INTTYVYSYSGE

-988 YLQYVGQ
+988 YTQYIGD
-995 TNPINGNMISSAEE
+995 TNPITGNIISSAEE
-1009 AYDTHLQLWR
+1009 AYDSHLTLWK

-1028 SSARY
+1028 SSARF

>member
-1 MFMKFKFYFL
+1 MKKFNFIMYAL
-11 LTLIIISVLDAQS
+11 VVITTLNAQS
-24 DRVSGKIRGKAI
+24 DRVSGKIRGRVVDSTSKN
-36 DAMTKD
+36 
-42 PLVGAN
+42 PLAGAN
-48 ILLLPVESGRGTM
+48 VLVLPVGSGRGTM
-61 TNENGE
+61 TNEDGE
-67 FVIPNIMSGVYSIKV
+67 FVLPNLMTGRYNVKV
-82 SYMGYASTIIQN
+82 SYMGYASTTIQD
-94 IEVSPGATTEI
+94 IDVSPGGTTEI
-105 LCSMSIEA
+105 LFSLTIEA

-123 ESMENTVDVKSVV
+123 ESMENTIDIKTVV
-136 TQVKYSG
+136 SQVKYSG
-143 DQLYKMPVSNFT
+143 EQLNKMPVSNFT

-206 DKESI
+206 DKEAI

-227 AMSGIVTVVT
+227 AMSGIVTVIT
-237 KSGSKQNYS
+237 KSGSKQDIS
-246 GNLIFETDQVSNNNS
+246 GNLIFETDQLASNNSN
-261 IYNNNYGKYNL
+261 YNNNYGKYNM

-277 FPGLKKYL
+277 FPGLKNYL
-285 SFYLSGSYAGSDIV
+285 SFYISGSYVGSDIT

-304 KLPHSSYTHP
+304 KLPHSTYTHP

-319 MTFSPPTS
+319 LTFSPPHS
-327 GFNAI
+327 GLNAVV
-332 ISASFEDKAT
+332 SASYEDKAA
-342 ESYSHSISKG
+342 ENYSHGISKG

-358 YKTLEGSRRLSLQI
+358 YKTFEGSRRFSLQI

-383 LMISTFEHYNNYGS
+383 LMLSTFEHHTNYGS
-397 GENTSYKDFHYL
+397 GENISYKDFHYL

-414 WVNYAENNGWYDP
+414 WVNYAMKNGWYDP
-427 KTRVWKELTD
+427 NTRKWKELTD
-437 ANGLPLI
+437 NNGLPLI

-452 DLSGGTNNTPAQLS
+452 DLSSGTENNPIQLS

-487 LSTGMWSSE
+487 FATGKWSSE
-496 SEKVA
+496 AEKVV

-511 SWYIPAFLDEESNY
+511 TWYIPAYLDQESNY
-525 YNSTDST
+525 YDAVDTT
-532 AHFDEFDEKEYA
+532 AYFKEFDEAEYA

-554 RSNDLWAYLGNM
+554 RSHDLWSYLGNM

-572 DRDIFNVYTFGPGR
+572 DRDIFNVYTYGPGR
-586 PRSHKSVSTHS
+586 PRSHKSISSHS
-597 SIEFQLNT
+597 SVEFQMNT
-605 QWSMRNAAKF
+605 QWTIRNAVKF
-615 GFKTTSSTMDYRD
+615 GFKATASTMDYRD

-641 NYEPLSGSAYAEN
+641 YYEPLSGSAYAEN
-654 TYENNDFILMSG
+654 TFENNDFILMTG

-672 DPNVES
+672 DPNVQS
-678 LKTSLLVDDGVVE
+678 LKTSLLVDEGVVE
-691 RQPAKVKIK
+691 RQPADIKLK

-763 GLAHKFSQTLGLEI
+763 GLAHRFSESLSLEI
-777 ISFFK
+777 VSFFK

-800 VASVTVME
+800 VATVTVME

-822 KLNNFS
+822 KLNKFS

-866 EYPMEFDITHSI
+866 EYPMEFDLTHSV

-887 TRNSN
+887 KKNNS
-892 SFIGRLTGDWN
+892 SFTGKFFSDWN
-903 FNFQGNLATGA
+903 FNLQGNLSSGA
-914 PYTPSDIYGKA
+914 PYTPTDIYGKA

-938 LDMRVEKYFNNFS
+938 LDMRVEKYFNKFS
-951 MYLDIRNVFNW
+951 AYFDIRNLFNW
-962 INTTYVYSFSGE
+962 INTTYVYSYSGE

-988 YLQYVGQ
+988 YTQYIGD
-995 TNPINGNMISSAEE
+995 TNPITGNIISSAEE
-1009 AYDTHLQLWR
+1009 AYDSHLTLWK

-1028 SSARY
+1028 SSARF

>member
-1 MFMKFKFYFL
+1 MKKFNFIIYAL
-11 LTLIIISVLDAQS
+11 VVIITLNAQS
-24 DRVSGKIRGKAI
+24 DRVSGKIRGRVVDSTSKN
-36 DAMTKD
+36 
-42 PLVGAN
+42 PLAGAN
-48 ILLLPVESGRGTM
+48 VLVLPVGSGRGTM

-67 FVIPNIMSGVYSIKV
+67 FVLPNLMTGRYNVKV
-82 SYMGYASTIIQN
+82 SYMGYASTTIQD
-94 IEVSPGATTEI
+94 IDVSPGGTTEI
-105 LCSMSIEA
+105 LFSLTIEA

-123 ESMENTVDVKSVV
+123 ESMENTINIKTVV
-136 TQVKYSG
+136 SQVKYSG
-143 DQLYKMPVSNFT
+143 EQLYKMPVSNFT

-206 DKESI
+206 DKEAI

-227 AMSGIVTVVT
+227 AMSGIVTVIT
-237 KSGSKQNYS
+237 KSGSKQDIS
-246 GNLIFETDQVSNNNS
+246 GNLIFETDQLASSNSN
-261 IYNNNYGKYNL
+261 YNNNYGKYNM

-277 FPGLKKYL
+277 FPGLKNYL
-285 SFYLSGSYAGSDIV
+285 SFYISGSYVGSDIT

-304 KLPHSSYTHP
+304 KLPHSTYTHP

-319 MTFSPPTS
+319 LTFSPPHS
-327 GFNAI
+327 GLNAVV
-332 ISASFEDKAT
+332 SASYEDKAA
-342 ESYSHSISKG
+342 ENYSHGISKG

-358 YKTLEGSRRLSLQI
+358 YKTFEGSRRFSLQI

-383 LMISTFEHYNNYGS
+383 LMLSTFEHHTNYGS
-397 GENTSYKDFHYL
+397 GENISYKDFHYL

-414 WVNYAENNGWYDP
+414 WVNYAMKNGWYDP
-427 KTRVWKELTD
+427 NTRKWKGLTD
-437 ANGLPLI
+437 NNGLPLI

-452 DLSGGTNNTPAQLS
+452 DLSSGTENNPIQLS

-475 YYYYYTQGNQFD
+475 YYYYYTQGKQFD
-487 LSTGMWSSE
+487 FATGKWSSE
-496 SEKVA
+496 AEKVV

-511 SWYIPAFLDEESNY
+511 TWYIPAYLDQESNY
-525 YNSTDST
+525 YDAVDTT
-532 AHFDEFDEKEYA
+532 AYFKEFDEAEYA

-554 RSNDLWAYLGNM
+554 RSHDLWSYLGNM

-572 DRDIFNVYTFGPGR
+572 DRDIFNVYTYGPGR
-586 PRSHKSVSTHS
+586 PRSHKSISSHS
-597 SIEFQLNT
+597 SVEFQMNT
-605 QWSMRNAAKF
+605 QWTIRNAAKF
-615 GFKTTSSTMDYRD
+615 GFKATASTMDYRD

-641 NYEPLSGSAYAEN
+641 YYEPLSGSAYAEN
-654 TYENNDFILMSG
+654 TFENNDFILMTG

-672 DPNVES
+672 DPNVQS
-678 LKTSLLVDDGVVE
+678 LKTSLLVDEGVVE
-691 RQPAKVKIK
+691 RQPADIKLK

-763 GLAHKFSQTLGLEI
+763 GLAHKFSESLSLEI
-777 ISFFK
+777 VSFFK

-800 VASVTVME
+800 VATVTVME

-828 NLTGDIDYTW
+828 NFTGDIDYTW

-866 EYPMEFDITHSI
+866 EYPMEFDLTHSV

-887 TRNSN
+887 KKNNS
-892 SFIGRLTGDWN
+892 SFTGKFFSDWN
-903 FNFQGNLATGA
+903 FNFQGNLSSGA
-914 PYTPSDIYGKA
+914 PYTPTDIYGKA

-938 LDMRVEKYFNNFS
+938 LDMRVEKYFNKFS
-951 MYLDIRNVFNW
+951 AYFDIRNLFNW
-962 INTTYVYSFSGE
+962 INTTYVYSYSGE

-988 YLQYVGQ
+988 YTQYIGD
-995 TNPINGNMISSAEE
+995 TNPITGNIISSAEE
-1009 AYDTHLQLWR
+1009 AYDSHLTLWK

-1028 SSARY
+1028 SSARF

>member
-1 MFMKFKFYFL
+1 MKKFNFIMYAL
-11 LTLIIISVLDAQS
+11 VVITTLNAQS
-24 DRVSGKIRGKAI
+24 DRVSGKIRGRVVDSTSKN
-36 DAMTKD
+36 
-42 PLVGAN
+42 PLAGAN
-48 ILLLPVESGRGTM
+48 VLVLPVGSGRGTM
-61 TNENGE
+61 TNEDGE
-67 FVIPNIMSGVYSIKV
+67 FVLPNLMTGRYNVKV
-82 SYMGYASTIIQN
+82 SYMGYASTTIQD
-94 IEVSPGATTEI
+94 IDVSPGGTTEI
-105 LCSMSIEA
+105 LFSLTIAA

-123 ESMENTVDVKSVV
+123 ESMENTIDIKTVV
-136 TQVKYSG
+136 SQVKYSG
-143 DQLYKMPVSNFT
+143 EQLNKMPVSNFT

-206 DKESI
+206 DKEAI

-227 AMSGIVTVVT
+227 AMSGIVTVIT
-237 KSGSKQNYS
+237 KSGSKQDIS
-246 GNLIFETDQVSNNNS
+246 GNLIFETDQLASNNSN
-261 IYNNNYGKYNL
+261 YNNNYGKYNM

-277 FPGLKKYL
+277 FPGLKNYL
-285 SFYLSGSYAGSDIV
+285 SFYISGSYVGSDIT
-299 SPRSI
+299 SPRSV
-304 KLPHSSYTHP
+304 KLPHSTYTHP

-319 MTFSPPTS
+319 LTFSPPHS
-327 GFNAI
+327 GLNAVV
-332 ISASFEDKAT
+332 SASYEDKAA
-342 ESYSHSISKG
+342 ENYSHGISKG

-358 YKTLEGSRRLSLQI
+358 YKTFEGSRRFSLQI

-383 LMISTFEHYNNYGS
+383 LMLSTFEHHTNYGS
-397 GENTSYKDFHYL
+397 GENISYKDFHYL

-414 WVNYAENNGWYDP
+414 WVNYAMKNGWYDP
-427 KTRVWKELTD
+427 NTRKWKELTD
-437 ANGLPLI
+437 NNGLPLI

-452 DLSGGTNNTPAQLS
+452 DLSSGIENNPIQLS

-487 LSTGMWSSE
+487 FATGKWSSE
-496 SEKVA
+496 AEKVV

-511 SWYIPAFLDEESNY
+511 TWYIPAYLDQESNY
-525 YNSTDST
+525 YDAVDTT
-532 AHFDEFDEKEYA
+532 AYFKEFDEAEYA

-554 RSNDLWAYLGNM
+554 RSHDLWSYLGNM

-572 DRDIFNVYTFGPGR
+572 DRDIFNVYTYGPGR
-586 PRSHKSVSTHS
+586 PRSHKSISSHS
-597 SIEFQLNT
+597 SVEFQMNT
-605 QWSMRNAAKF
+605 QWTIRNAVKF
-615 GFKTTSSTMDYRD
+615 GFKATASTMDYRD

-641 NYEPLSGSAYAEN
+641 YYEPLSGSAYAEN
-654 TYENNDFILMSG
+654 TFENNDFILMTG

-672 DPNVES
+672 DPNVQS
-678 LKTSLLVDDGVVE
+678 LKTSLLVDEGVVE
-691 RQPAKVKIK
+691 RQPADIKLK

-763 GLAHKFSQTLGLEI
+763 GLAHRFSESLSLEI
-777 ISFFK
+777 VSFFK

-800 VASVTVME
+800 VATVTVME

-822 KLNNFS
+822 KLNKFS

-866 EYPMEFDITHSI
+866 EYPMEFDLTHSV

-887 TRNSN
+887 KKNNS
-892 SFIGRLTGDWN
+892 SFTGKFFSDWN
-903 FNFQGNLATGA
+903 FNLQGNLSSGA
-914 PYTPSDIYGKA
+914 PYTPTDIYGKA

-938 LDMRVEKYFNNFS
+938 LDMRVEKYFNKFS
-951 MYLDIRNVFNW
+951 AYFDIRNLFNW
-962 INTTYVYSFSGE
+962 VNTTYVYSYSGE

-988 YLQYVGQ
+988 YTQYIGD
-995 TNPINGNMISSAEE
+995 TNPITGNIISSAEE
-1009 AYDTHLQLWR
+1009 AYDSHLTLWK

-1028 SSARY
+1028 SSARF

>member
-1 MFMKFKFYFL
+1 MKKFNFIMYAL
-11 LTLIIISVLDAQS
+11 VVITTLNAQS
-24 DRVSGKIRGKAI
+24 DRVSGKIRGRVVDSTSKN
-36 DAMTKD
+36 
-42 PLVGAN
+42 PLAGAN
-48 ILLLPVESGRGTM
+48 VLVLPVGSGRGTM
-61 TNENGE
+61 TNEDGE
-67 FVIPNIMSGVYSIKV
+67 FVLPNLMTGRYNVKV
-82 SYMGYASTIIQN
+82 SYMGYASTTIQD
-94 IEVSPGATTEI
+94 IDVSPGGTTEI
-105 LCSMSIEA
+105 LFSLTIAA

-123 ESMENTVDVKSVV
+123 ESMENTIDIKTVV
-136 TQVKYSG
+136 SQVKYSG
-143 DQLYKMPVSNFT
+143 EQLNKMPVSNFT

-206 DKESI
+206 DKEAI

-227 AMSGIVTVVT
+227 AMSGIVTVIT
-237 KSGSKQNYS
+237 KSGSKQDIS
-246 GNLIFETDQVSNNNS
+246 GNLIFETDQLASNNS
-261 IYNNNYGKYNL
+261 KYNNNYSKYNM

-277 FPGLKKYL
+277 FPGLKNYL
-285 SFYLSGSYAGSDIV
+285 SFYISGSYVGSDIT
-299 SPRSI
+299 SPRSV
-304 KLPHSSYTHP
+304 KLPHSTYTHP

-319 MTFSPPTS
+319 LTFSPPHS
-327 GFNAI
+327 GLNAVV
-332 ISASFEDKAT
+332 SASYEDKAA
-342 ESYSHSISKG
+342 ENYSHGISKG

-358 YKTLEGSRRLSLQI
+358 YKTFEGSRRFSLQI

-383 LMISTFEHYNNYGS
+383 LMLSTFEHHTNYGS
-397 GENTSYKDFHYL
+397 GENISYKDFHYL

-414 WVNYAENNGWYDP
+414 WVNYAMKNGWYDP
-427 KTRVWKELTD
+427 NTRKWKGLTD
-437 ANGLPLI
+437 NNGLPLI

-452 DLSGGTNNTPAQLS
+452 DLSSGTENNPIQLS

-475 YYYYYTQGNQFD
+475 YYYYYTQGKQFD
-487 LSTGMWSSE
+487 FATGKWSSE
-496 SEKVA
+496 AEKVV

-511 SWYIPAFLDEESNY
+511 TWYIPAYLDQESNY
-525 YNSTDST
+525 YDAVDTT
-532 AHFDEFDEKEYA
+532 AYFKEFDEAEYA

-554 RSNDLWAYLGNM
+554 RSHDLWSYLGNM

-572 DRDIFNVYTFGPGR
+572 DRDIFNVYTYGPGR
-586 PRSHKSVSTHS
+586 PRSHKSISSHS
-597 SIEFQLNT
+597 SVEFQMNS
-605 QWSMRNAAKF
+605 QWTIRNAAKF
-615 GFKTTSSTMDYRD
+615 GFKATASTMDYRD

-641 NYEPLSGSAYAEN
+641 YYEPLSGSAYAEN
-654 TYENNDFILMSG
+654 TFENNDFILMTG

-672 DPNVES
+672 DPNVQS
-678 LKTSLLVDDGVVE
+678 LKTSLLVDEGVVE
-691 RQPAKVKIK
+691 RQPADIKLK

-763 GLAHKFSQTLGLEI
+763 GLAHRFSESLSLEI
-777 ISFFK
+777 VSFFK

-800 VASVTVME
+800 VATVTVME

-866 EYPMEFDITHSI
+866 EYPMEFDLTHSV

-887 TRNSN
+887 KKNNS
-892 SFIGRLTGDWN
+892 SFTGKFFSDWN
-903 FNFQGNLATGA
+903 FNFQGNLSSGA
-914 PYTPSDIYGKA
+914 PYTPTDIYGKA

-938 LDMRVEKYFNNFS
+938 LDMRVEKYFNKFS
-951 MYLDIRNVFNW
+951 AYFDIRNLFNW
-962 INTTYVYSFSGE
+962 INTTYVYSYSGE

-988 YLQYVGQ
+988 YTQYIGD
-995 TNPINGNMISSAEE
+995 TNPITGNIISSAEE
-1009 AYDTHLQLWR
+1009 AYDSHLTLWK

-1028 SSARY
+1028 SSARF

>member
-1 MFMKFKFYFL
+1 MKKFNFIMYAL
-11 LTLIIISVLDAQS
+11 VVITTLNAQS
-24 DRVSGKIRGKAI
+24 DRVSGKIRGRVVDSTSKN
-36 DAMTKD
+36 
-42 PLVGAN
+42 PLAGAN
-48 ILLLPVESGRGTM
+48 VLVLPVGSGRGTM
-61 TNENGE
+61 TNEDGE
-67 FVIPNIMSGVYSIKV
+67 FVLPNLMTGRYNVKV
-82 SYMGYASTIIQN
+82 SYMGYASTTIQD
-94 IEVSPGATTEI
+94 IDVSPGGTTEI
-105 LCSMSIEA
+105 LFSLTIEA

-123 ESMENTVDVKSVV
+123 ESMENTINIKTVV
-136 TQVKYSG
+136 SQVKYSG
-143 DQLYKMPVSNFT
+143 EQLNKMPVSNFT

-206 DKESI
+206 DKEAI

-227 AMSGIVTVVT
+227 AMSGIVTVIT
-237 KSGSKQNYS
+237 KSGSKQDIS
-246 GNLIFETDQVSNNNS
+246 GNLIFETDQLASNNSN
-261 IYNNNYGKYNL
+261 YNNNYGKYNM

-277 FPGLKKYL
+277 FPGLKNYL
-285 SFYLSGSYAGSDIV
+285 SFYISGSYVGSDIT

-304 KLPHSSYTHP
+304 KLPHSTYKHP

-319 MTFSPPTS
+319 LTFSPPHS
-327 GFNAI
+327 GLNAVV
-332 ISASFEDKAT
+332 SASYEDKAA
-342 ESYSHSISKG
+342 ENYSHGISKG

-358 YKTLEGSRRLSLQI
+358 YKTFEGSRRFSLQI

-383 LMISTFEHYNNYGS
+383 LMLSTFEHHTNYGS
-397 GENTSYKDFHYL
+397 GENISYKDFHYL

-414 WVNYAENNGWYDP
+414 WVNYAMKNGWYDP
-427 KTRVWKELTD
+427 NTRKWKELTD
-437 ANGLPLI
+437 NNGLPLI

-452 DLSGGTNNTPAQLS
+452 DLSSGTENNPIQLS

-487 LSTGMWSSE
+487 FATGKWSSE
-496 SEKVA
+496 AEKVV

-511 SWYIPAFLDEESNY
+511 TWYIPAYLDQESNY
-525 YNSTDST
+525 YDAVDTT
-532 AHFDEFDEKEYA
+532 AYFKEFDEAEYA
-544 SYLFGDDDFQ
+544 NYLFGDDDFQ
-554 RSNDLWAYLGNM
+554 RSHDLWSYLGNM

-572 DRDIFNVYTFGPGR
+572 DRDIFNVYTYGPGR
-586 PRSHKSVSTHS
+586 PRSHKSISSHS
-597 SIEFQLNT
+597 SVEFQMNT
-605 QWSMRNAAKF
+605 QWTIRNAAKF
-615 GFKTTSSTMDYRD
+615 GFKATASTMDYRD

-641 NYEPLSGSAYAEN
+641 YYEPLSGSAYAEN
-654 TYENNDFILMSG
+654 TFENNDFILMTG

-672 DPNVES
+672 DPNVQS
-678 LKTSLLVDDGVVE
+678 LKTSLLVDEGVVE
-691 RQPAKVKIK
+691 RQPADIKLK

-763 GLAHKFSQTLGLEI
+763 GLAHRFSESLSLEI
-777 ISFFK
+777 VSFFK

-800 VASVTVME
+800 VATVTVME

-822 KLNNFS
+822 KLNKFS

-866 EYPMEFDITHSI
+866 EYPMEFDLTHSV

-887 TRNSN
+887 KKNNS
-892 SFIGRLTGDWN
+892 SFTGKFFSDWN
-903 FNFQGNLATGA
+903 FNIQGNLSSGA
-914 PYTPSDIYGKA
+914 PYTPTDIYGKA

-938 LDMRVEKYFNNFS
+938 LDMRVEKYFNKFS
-951 MYLDIRNVFNW
+951 AYFDIRNLFNW
-962 INTTYVYSFSGE
+962 INTTYVYSYSGE

-988 YLQYVGQ
+988 YTQYIGD
-995 TNPINGNMISSAEE
+995 TNPITGNIISSAEE
-1009 AYDTHLQLWR
+1009 AYDSHLTLWK

-1028 SSARY
+1028 SSARF

>member
-1 MFMKFKFYFL
+1 MKKFNFIMCAL
-11 LTLIIISVLDAQS
+11 VVITTLNAQS
-24 DRVSGKIRGKAI
+24 DRVSGKIRGRVVDSTSKN
-36 DAMTKD
+36 
-42 PLVGAN
+42 PLAGAN
-48 ILLLPVESGRGTM
+48 VLVLPVGSGRGTM
-61 TNENGE
+61 TNEDGE
-67 FVIPNIMSGVYSIKV
+67 FVLPNLMTGRYNVKV
-82 SYMGYASTIIQN
+82 SYMGYASTTIQD
-94 IEVSPGATTEI
+94 IDVSPGGTTEI
-105 LCSMSIEA
+105 LFSLTIEA

-123 ESMENTVDVKSVV
+123 ESMENTINIKTVV
-136 TQVKYSG
+136 SQVKYSG
-143 DQLYKMPVSNFT
+143 EQLNKMPVSNFT

-206 DKESI
+206 DKEAI

-227 AMSGIVTVVT
+227 AMSGIVTVIT
-237 KSGSKQNYS
+237 KSGSKQDIS
-246 GNLIFETDQVSNNNS
+246 GNLIFETDQLASNNSN
-261 IYNNNYGKYNL
+261 YNNNYGKYNM

-277 FPGLKKYL
+277 FPGLKNYL
-285 SFYLSGSYAGSDIV
+285 SFYISGSYVGSDIT

-304 KLPHSSYTHP
+304 KLPHSTYTHP

-319 MTFSPPTS
+319 LTFSPPHS
-327 GFNAI
+327 GLNAVV
-332 ISASFEDKAT
+332 SASYEDKAA
-342 ESYSHSISKG
+342 ENYSHGISKG

-358 YKTLEGSRRLSLQI
+358 YKTFEGSRRFSLQI

-383 LMISTFEHYNNYGS
+383 LMLSTFEHHTNYGS
-397 GENTSYKDFHYL
+397 GENISYKDFHYL

-414 WVNYAENNGWYDP
+414 WVNYAMKNGWYDP
-427 KTRVWKELTD
+427 NTRKWKELTD
-437 ANGLPLI
+437 NNGLPLI

-452 DLSGGTNNTPAQLS
+452 DLSSGTENNPIQLS

-487 LSTGMWSSE
+487 FATGKWSSE
-496 SEKVA
+496 AEKVV

-511 SWYIPAFLDEESNY
+511 TWYIPAYLDQESNY
-525 YNSTDST
+525 YDAVDTT
-532 AHFDEFDEKEYA
+532 AYFKEFDEAEYA

-554 RSNDLWAYLGNM
+554 RSHDLWSYLGNM

-572 DRDIFNVYTFGPGR
+572 DRDIFNVYTYGPGR
-586 PRSHKSVSTHS
+586 PRSHKSISSHS
-597 SIEFQLNT
+597 SVEFQMNT
-605 QWSMRNAAKF
+605 QWTIRNAVKF
-615 GFKTTSSTMDYRD
+615 GFKATASTMDYRD

-641 NYEPLSGSAYAEN
+641 YYEPLSGSAYAEN
-654 TYENNDFILMSG
+654 TFENNDFILMTG

-672 DPNVES
+672 DPNVQS
-678 LKTSLLVDDGVVE
+678 LKTSLLVDEGVVE
-691 RQPAKVKIK
+691 RQPADIKLK

-763 GLAHKFSQTLGLEI
+763 GLAHRFSESLSLEI
-777 ISFFK
+777 VSFFK

-800 VASVTVME
+800 VATVTVME

-822 KLNNFS
+822 KLNKFS

-866 EYPMEFDITHSI
+866 EYPMEFDLTHSV

-887 TRNSN
+887 KKNNS
-892 SFIGRLTGDWN
+892 SFTGKFFSDWN
-903 FNFQGNLATGA
+903 FNIQGNLSSGA
-914 PYTPSDIYGKA
+914 PYTPTDIYGKA

-938 LDMRVEKYFNNFS
+938 LDMRVEKYFNKFS
-951 MYLDIRNVFNW
+951 AYFDIRNLFNW
-962 INTTYVYSFSGE
+962 INTTYVYSYSGE

-980 PPVFERSR
+980 PPVFERNR
-988 YLQYVGQ
+988 YTQYIGD
-995 TNPINGNMISSAEE
+995 TNPITGNIISSAEE
-1009 AYDTHLQLWR
+1009 AYDSHLTLWK

-1028 SSARY
+1028 SSARF

>member
-1 MFMKFKFYFL
+1 MKFKTYFL
-11 LTLIIISVLDAQS
+11 LPLIIISVLDAQS

-36 DAMTKD
+36 DGMTKD
-42 PLVGAN
+42 PLAGAN

-67 FVIPNIMSGVYSIKV
+67 FVIPNIMSGFYSIKV

-105 LCSMSIEA
+105 LCSMSVEA

-123 ESMENTVDVKSVV
+123 ESMENTVDIKSVV

-319 MTFSPPTS
+319 MTFTPPTS

-332 ISASFEDKAT
+332 LSASFEDKAT

-397 GENTSYKDFHYL
+397 GENTSYKDFNYL

-427 KTRVWKELTD
+427 KTRIWKELTD

-452 DLSGGTNNTPAQLS
+452 DLSGGTNNNPAQLS
-466 SLPFEEQAF
+466 SLSLEEQAF

-496 SEKVA
+496 SEKVV

-554 RSNDLWAYLGNM
+554 RGNDLWAYLGNM

-615 GFKTTSSTMDYRD
+615 GLKTTSSTMDYRD

-691 RQPAKVKIK
+691 RQPAKVKVK

-866 EYPMEFDITHSI
+866 EYPMEFDITHSV
-878 KFNLNYYLP
+878 KFNLNYYLAA
-887 TRNSN
+887 RNSN
-892 SFIGRLTGDWN
+892 TFFGRLTGDWN

-914 PYTPSDIYGKA
+914 PYTPTDIYGKA
-925 QEIGSKRMPGYKS
+925 KEIGSKRMPGYKS
-938 LDMRVEKYFNNFS
+938 LDMRVEKYLNNFS

-988 YLQYVGQ
+988 YLQYIGQ

>member
-1 MFMKFKFYFL
+1 MKKFNFIIYAL
-11 LTLIIISVLDAQS
+11 VVITTLNAQS
-24 DRVSGKIRGKAI
+24 DRVSGKIRGRVVDSTSKN
-36 DAMTKD
+36 
-42 PLVGAN
+42 PLAGAN
-48 ILLLPVESGRGTM
+48 VLVLPVGSGRGTM

-67 FVIPNIMSGVYSIKV
+67 FVLPNLMTGRYNVKV
-82 SYMGYASTIIQN
+82 SYMGYASTTIQD
-94 IEVSPGATTEI
+94 IDVSPGGTTEI
-105 LCSMSIEA
+105 LFSLTIEA

-123 ESMENTVDVKSVV
+123 ESMENTIDIKTVV
-136 TQVKYSG
+136 SQVKYSG
-143 DQLYKMPVSNFT
+143 EQLYKMPVSNFT

-206 DKESI
+206 DKEAI

-227 AMSGIVTVVT
+227 AMSGIVTVIT
-237 KSGSKQNYS
+237 KSGSKQDIS
-246 GNLIFETDQVSNNNS
+246 GNLIFETDQLASNNS
-261 IYNNNYGKYNL
+261 KYNNNYSKYNM

-277 FPGLKKYL
+277 FPGLKNYL
-285 SFYLSGSYAGSDIV
+285 SFYISGSYVGSDIT
-299 SPRSI
+299 SPRSV
-304 KLPHSSYTHP
+304 KLPHSTYTHP

-319 MTFSPPTS
+319 LTFSPPHS
-327 GFNAI
+327 GLNAVV
-332 ISASFEDKAT
+332 SASYEDKAA
-342 ESYSHSISKG
+342 ENYSHGISKG

-358 YKTLEGSRRLSLQI
+358 YKTFEGSRRFSLQI

-383 LMISTFEHYNNYGS
+383 LMLSTFEHHTNYGS
-397 GENTSYKDFHYL
+397 GENISYKDFHYL

-414 WVNYAENNGWYDP
+414 WVNYAMKNGWYDP
-427 KTRVWKELTD
+427 NTRKWKELTD
-437 ANGLPLI
+437 NNGLPLI

-452 DLSGGTNNTPAQLS
+452 DLSSGTENNPIQLS
-466 SLPFEEQAF
+466 GLPFEEQAF

-487 LSTGMWSSE
+487 FATGKWSSE
-496 SEKVA
+496 AEKVV

-511 SWYIPAFLDEESNY
+511 SWYIPAYLDQESNY
-525 YNSTDST
+525 YDAVDTT
-532 AHFDEFDEKEYA
+532 AYFKEFDEAEYA

-554 RSNDLWAYLGNM
+554 RSHDLWSYLGNM

-572 DRDIFNVYTFGPGR
+572 DRDIFNVYTYGPGR
-586 PRSHKSVSTHS
+586 PRSHKSISSHS
-597 SIEFQLNT
+597 SVEFQMNS
-605 QWSMRNAAKF
+605 QWTIRNAAKF
-615 GFKTTSSTMDYRD
+615 GFKATASTMDYRD

-641 NYEPLSGSAYAEN
+641 YYEPLSGSAYAEN
-654 TYENNDFILMSG
+654 TFENNDFILMTG

-672 DPNVES
+672 DPNVQS
-678 LKTSLLVDDGVVE
+678 LKTSLLVDEGVVE
-691 RQPAKVKIK
+691 RQPADIKLK

-763 GLAHKFSQTLGLEI
+763 GLAHRFSESLSLEI
-777 ISFFK
+777 VSFFK

-800 VASVTVME
+800 VATVTVME

-866 EYPMEFDITHSI
+866 EYPMEFDLTHSV

-887 TRNSN
+887 KKNNS
-892 SFIGRLTGDWN
+892 SFTGKFFSDWN
-903 FNFQGNLATGA
+903 FNLQGNLSSGA
-914 PYTPSDIYGKA
+914 PYTPTDIYGKA

-938 LDMRVEKYFNNFS
+938 LDMRVEKYFNKFS
-951 MYLDIRNVFNW
+951 AYFDIRNLFNW
-962 INTTYVYSFSGE
+962 INTTYVYSYSGE

-988 YLQYVGQ
+988 YTQYIGD
-995 TNPINGNMISSAEE
+995 TNPITGNIISSAEE
-1009 AYDTHLQLWR
+1009 AYDSHLTLWK

-1028 SSARY
+1028 SSARF

>member
-1 MFMKFKFYFL
+1 MKFKTYFL
-11 LTLIIISVLDAQS
+11 LPLIIISVLDAQS

-36 DAMTKD
+36 DGMTKD
-42 PLVGAN
+42 PLAGAN

-67 FVIPNIMSGVYSIKV
+67 FVIPNIMSGFYSIKV

-105 LCSMSIEA
+105 LCSMSVEA

-123 ESMENTVDVKSVV
+123 ESMENTVDIKSVV

-319 MTFSPPTS
+319 MTFTPPTS

-332 ISASFEDKAT
+332 LSASFEDKAT

-397 GENTSYKDFHYL
+397 GENTSYKDFNYL

-452 DLSGGTNNTPAQLS
+452 DLSGGTNNNPAQLS
-466 SLPFEEQAF
+466 SLSLEEQAF

-496 SEKVA
+496 SEKVV

-554 RSNDLWAYLGNM
+554 RGNDLWAYLGNM

-615 GFKTTSSTMDYRD
+615 GLKTTSSTMDYRD

-691 RQPAKVKIK
+691 RQPAKVKVK

-866 EYPMEFDITHSI
+866 EYPMEFDITHSV
-878 KFNLNYYLP
+878 KFNLNYYLAA
-887 TRNSN
+887 RNSN
-892 SFIGRLTGDWN
+892 TFFGRLTGDWN

-914 PYTPSDIYGKA
+914 PYTPTDIYGKA
-925 QEIGSKRMPGYKS
+925 KEIGSKRMPGYKS
-938 LDMRVEKYFNNFS
+938 LDMRVEKYLNNFS

-988 YLQYVGQ
+988 YLQYIGQ
-995 TNPINGNMISSAEE
+995 TNPISGNMISSAEE

>member
-1 MFMKFKFYFL
+1 MKKFYFIIYGL
-11 LTLIIISVLDAQS
+11 VVITTLNAQS
-24 DRVSGKIRGKAI
+24 DRVSGKIRGRVV
-36 DAMTKD
+36 DSTSKD
-42 PLVGAN
+42 PLAGAN
-48 ILLLPVESGRGTM
+48 VLVLPVESGRGTM
-61 TNENGE
+61 TNQNGE
-67 FVIPNIMSGVYSIKV
+67 FVLPNLMTGKYNVKV
-82 SYMGYASTIIQN
+82 SYMGYASTTIQD
-94 IEVSPGATTEI
+94 IDVSPGGTSEI
-105 LCSMSIEA
+105 LFSLTVEA

-123 ESMENTVDVKSVV
+123 ESMENTIDIKTVV

-143 DQLYKMPVSNFT
+143 EQLYKMPVSNFT

-206 DKESI
+206 DKEAI

-227 AMSGIVTVVT
+227 AMSGIVTVIT
-237 KSGSKQNYS
+237 KSGSKQDIS
-246 GNLIFETDQVSNNNS
+246 GNLIIETDQLASNNSN
-261 IYNNNYGKYNL
+261 YNNNYGKYNL

-277 FPGLKKYL
+277 FPGLKNYL
-285 SFYLSGSYAGSDIV
+285 SFYLSGSYVGSDIT

-304 KLPHSSYTHP
+304 KLPHSTYTHP

-319 MTFSPPTS
+319 LTFSPPHS
-327 GFNAI
+327 GLNAVV
-332 ISASFEDKAT
+332 SASYEDKAA
-342 ESYSHSISKG
+342 ENYSHGISKG

-358 YKTLEGSRRLSLQI
+358 YKTFEGSRRFSLQI

-383 LMISTFEHYNNYGS
+383 LMLSTFEHHTNYGS
-397 GENTSYKDFHYL
+397 GENISYKDFHYL

-414 WVNYAENNGWYDP
+414 WVDYAMDNGWYDP
-427 KTRVWKELTD
+427 NTRKWKELTD
-437 ANGLPLI
+437 NNGLPLI
-444 SDNYFVID
+444 SDNYFIID
-452 DLSGGTNNTPAQLS
+452 DLSGGTENSPIQMS
-466 SLPFEEQAF
+466 SLTFEEQAF

-487 LSTGMWSSE
+487 FTTGKWSSE
-496 SEKVA
+496 AEKVV

-511 SWYIPAFLDEESNY
+511 SWYIPAYLDQESNY
-525 YNSTDST
+525 YDAVDTT
-532 AHFDEFDEKEYA
+532 AYFKEFDEAEYA

-554 RSNDLWAYLGNM
+554 RSHDLWSYLGNM

-572 DRDIFNVYTFGPGR
+572 DRDIFNVFTYGPGR
-586 PRSHKSVSTHS
+586 PRSHKSISSHS
-597 SIEFQLNT
+597 SVEFQMNT
-605 QWSMRNAAKF
+605 QWTIRNAAKF
-615 GFKTTSSTMDYRD
+615 GFKATASTMDYRD

-641 NYEPLSGSAYAEN
+641 YYEPLSGSAYAEN
-654 TYENNDFILMSG
+654 TFENNDFILMTG

-672 DPNVES
+672 DPNVQS
-678 LKTSLLVDDGVVE
+678 LKTSLLVDEGVVE
-691 RQPAKVKIK
+691 RQPADIKLK

-763 GLAHKFSQTLGLEI
+763 GLAHRFSESLSLEI
-777 ISFFK
+777 VSFFK

-800 VASVTVME
+800 VATVTVME

-866 EYPMEFDITHSI
+866 EYPMEFDLTHSV

-887 TRNSN
+887 KKNNS
-892 SFIGRLTGDWN
+892 SFTGKFFSDWN
-903 FNFQGNLATGA
+903 FNFQGNLSSGA
-914 PYTPSDIYGKA
+914 PYTPTDIYGKA

-938 LDMRVEKYFNNFS
+938 LDMRVEKYFNKFS
-951 MYLDIRNVFNW
+951 AYFDIRNLFNW
-962 INTTYVYSFSGE
+962 INTTYVYSYSGE

-988 YLQYVGQ
+988 YTQYIGD
-995 TNPINGNMISSAEE
+995 TNPITGNIISSAEE
-1009 AYDTHLQLWR
+1009 AYDSHLALWK

>member
-1 MFMKFKFYFL
+1 MKKFNFIIYAL
-11 LTLIIISVLDAQS
+11 VVIITLNAQS
-24 DRVSGKIRGKAI
+24 DRVSGKIRGRVVDSTSKN
-36 DAMTKD
+36 
-42 PLVGAN
+42 PLAGAN
-48 ILLLPVESGRGTM
+48 VLVLPVGSGRGTM

-67 FVIPNIMSGVYSIKV
+67 FVLPNLMTGRYNVKV
-82 SYMGYASTIIQN
+82 SYMGYASTTIQD
-94 IEVSPGATTEI
+94 IDVSPGGTTEI
-105 LCSMSIEA
+105 LFSLTIEA

-123 ESMENTVDVKSVV
+123 ESMENTINIKTVV
-136 TQVKYSG
+136 SQVKYSG
-143 DQLYKMPVSNFT
+143 EQLYKMPVSNFT

-206 DKESI
+206 DKEAI

-227 AMSGIVTVVT
+227 AMSGIVTVIT
-237 KSGSKQNYS
+237 KSGSKQDIS
-246 GNLIFETDQVSNNNS
+246 GNLIFETDQLASSNSN
-261 IYNNNYGKYNL
+261 YNNNYGKYNM

-277 FPGLKKYL
+277 FPGLKNYL
-285 SFYLSGSYAGSDIV
+285 SFYISGSYVGSDIT

-304 KLPHSSYTHP
+304 KLPHSTYKHP

-319 MTFSPPTS
+319 LTFSPPHS
-327 GFNAI
+327 GLNAVV
-332 ISASFEDKAT
+332 SASYEDKAA
-342 ESYSHSISKG
+342 ENYSHGISKG

-358 YKTLEGSRRLSLQI
+358 YKTFEGSRRFSLQI

-383 LMISTFEHYNNYGS
+383 LMLSTFEHHTNYGS
-397 GENTSYKDFHYL
+397 GENISYKDFHYL

-414 WVNYAENNGWYDP
+414 WVNYAMKNGWYDP
-427 KTRVWKELTD
+427 NTRKWKELTD
-437 ANGLPLI
+437 NNGLPLI

-452 DLSGGTNNTPAQLS
+452 DLSSGTENNPIQLS

-487 LSTGMWSSE
+487 FATGKWSSE
-496 SEKVA
+496 AEKVV

-511 SWYIPAFLDEESNY
+511 TWYIPAYLDQESNY
-525 YNSTDST
+525 YDAVDTT
-532 AHFDEFDEKEYA
+532 AYFKEFDEAEYA

-554 RSNDLWAYLGNM
+554 RSHDLWSYLGNM

-572 DRDIFNVYTFGPGR
+572 DRDIFNVYTYGPGR
-586 PRSHKSVSTHS
+586 PRSHKSISSHS
-597 SIEFQLNT
+597 SVEFQMNS
-605 QWSMRNAAKF
+605 QWTIRNAAKF
-615 GFKTTSSTMDYRD
+615 GFKATASTMDYRD

-641 NYEPLSGSAYAEN
+641 YYEPLSGSAYAEN
-654 TYENNDFILMSG
+654 TFENNDFILMTG

-672 DPNVES
+672 DPNVQS
-678 LKTSLLVDDGVVE
+678 LKTSLLVDEGVVE
-691 RQPAKVKIK
+691 RQPADIKLK

-763 GLAHKFSQTLGLEI
+763 GLAHRFSESLSLEI
-777 ISFFK
+777 VSFFK

-800 VASVTVME
+800 VATVTVME

-866 EYPMEFDITHSI
+866 EYPMEFDLTHSV

-887 TRNSN
+887 KKNNS
-892 SFIGRLTGDWN
+892 SFTGKIFSDWN
-903 FNFQGNLATGA
+903 FNIQGNLSSGA
-914 PYTPSDIYGKA
+914 PYTPTDIYGKA

-938 LDMRVEKYFNNFS
+938 LDMRVEKYFNKFS
-951 MYLDIRNVFNW
+951 AYFDIRNLFNW
-962 INTTYVYSFSGE
+962 INTTYVYSYSGE

-988 YLQYVGQ
+988 YTQYIGD
-995 TNPINGNMISSAEE
+995 TNPITGNIISSAEE
-1009 AYDTHLQLWR
+1009 AYDSHLTLWK

-1028 SSARY
+1028 SSARF

>member
-1 MFMKFKFYFL
+1 MKKFNFIIYAL
-11 LTLIIISVLDAQS
+11 VVITTLNAQS
-24 DRVSGKIRGKAI
+24 DRVSGKIRGRVVDSTSKN
-36 DAMTKD
+36 
-42 PLVGAN
+42 PLAGAN
-48 ILLLPVESGRGTM
+48 VLVLPVGSGRGTM
-61 TNENGE
+61 TNEDGE
-67 FVIPNIMSGVYSIKV
+67 FVLPNLMTGRYNVKV
-82 SYMGYASTIIQN
+82 SYMGYASTTIQD
-94 IEVSPGATTEI
+94 IDVSPGGTTEI
-105 LCSMSIEA
+105 LFSLTIEA

-123 ESMENTVDVKSVV
+123 ESMENTINIKTVV
-136 TQVKYSG
+136 SQVKYSG
-143 DQLYKMPVSNFT
+143 EQLNKMPVSNFT

-206 DKESI
+206 DKEAI

-227 AMSGIVTVVT
+227 AMSGIVTVIT
-237 KSGSKQNYS
+237 KSGSKQDIS
-246 GNLIFETDQVSNNNS
+246 GNLIFETDQLASNNSN
-261 IYNNNYGKYNL
+261 YNNNYGKYNM

-277 FPGLKKYL
+277 FPGLKNYL
-285 SFYLSGSYAGSDIV
+285 SFYISGSYVGSDIT

-304 KLPHSSYTHP
+304 KLPHSTYKHP

-319 MTFSPPTS
+319 LTFSPPHS
-327 GFNAI
+327 GLNAVV
-332 ISASFEDKAT
+332 SASYEDKAA
-342 ESYSHSISKG
+342 ENYSHGISKG

-358 YKTLEGSRRLSLQI
+358 YKTFEGSRRFSLQI

-383 LMISTFEHYNNYGS
+383 LMLSTFEHHTNYGS
-397 GENTSYKDFHYL
+397 GENISYKDFHYL

-414 WVNYAENNGWYDP
+414 WVNYAMKNGWYDP
-427 KTRVWKELTD
+427 NTRKWKELTD
-437 ANGLPLI
+437 NNGLPLI

-452 DLSGGTNNTPAQLS
+452 DLSSGTENNPIQLS

-487 LSTGMWSSE
+487 FATGKWSSE
-496 SEKVA
+496 AEKVV

-511 SWYIPAFLDEESNY
+511 TWYIPAYLDQESNY
-525 YNSTDST
+525 YDAVDTT
-532 AHFDEFDEKEYA
+532 AYFKEFDEAEYA
-544 SYLFGDDDFQ
+544 NYLFGDDDFQ
-554 RSNDLWAYLGNM
+554 RSHDLWSYLGNM

-572 DRDIFNVYTFGPGR
+572 DRDIFNVYTYGPGR
-586 PRSHKSVSTHS
+586 PRSHKSISSHS
-597 SIEFQLNT
+597 SVEFQMNT
-605 QWSMRNAAKF
+605 QWTIRNAAKF
-615 GFKTTSSTMDYRD
+615 GFKATASTMDYRD

-641 NYEPLSGSAYAEN
+641 YYEPLSGSAYAEN
-654 TYENNDFILMSG
+654 TFENNDFILMTG

-672 DPNVES
+672 DPNVQS
-678 LKTSLLVDDGVVE
+678 LKTSLLVDEGVVE
-691 RQPAKVKIK
+691 RQPADIKLK

-763 GLAHKFSQTLGLEI
+763 GLAHRFSESLSLEI
-777 ISFFK
+777 VSFFK

-800 VASVTVME
+800 VATVTVME

-822 KLNNFS
+822 KLNKFS

-866 EYPMEFDITHSI
+866 EYPMEFDLTHSV

-887 TRNSN
+887 KKNNS
-892 SFIGRLTGDWN
+892 SFTGKFFSDWN
-903 FNFQGNLATGA
+903 FNIQGNLSSGA
-914 PYTPSDIYGKA
+914 PYTPTDIYGKA

-938 LDMRVEKYFNNFS
+938 LDMRVEKYFNKFS
-951 MYLDIRNVFNW
+951 AYFDIRNLFNW
-962 INTTYVYSFSGE
+962 INTTYVYSYSGE

-988 YLQYVGQ
+988 YTQYIGD
-995 TNPINGNMISSAEE
+995 TNPITGNIISSAEE
-1009 AYDTHLQLWR
+1009 AYDTHLTLWK

-1028 SSARY
+1028 SSARF

>member
-1 MFMKFKFYFL
+1 MKKFNFIIYAL
-11 LTLIIISVLDAQS
+11 VVIITLNAQS
-24 DRVSGKIRGKAI
+24 DRVSGKIRGRVVDSTSKN
-36 DAMTKD
+36 
-42 PLVGAN
+42 PLAGAN
-48 ILLLPVESGRGTM
+48 VLVLPVGSGRGTM

-67 FVIPNIMSGVYSIKV
+67 FVLPNLMTGRYNVKV
-82 SYMGYASTIIQN
+82 SYMGYASTTIQD
-94 IEVSPGATTEI
+94 IDVSPGGTTEI
-105 LCSMSIEA
+105 LFSLTIAA

-123 ESMENTVDVKSVV
+123 ESMENTINIKTVV
-136 TQVKYSG
+136 SQVKYSG
-143 DQLYKMPVSNFT
+143 EQLYKMPVSNFT

-206 DKESI
+206 DKEAI

-227 AMSGIVTVVT
+227 AMSGIVTVIT
-237 KSGSKQNYS
+237 KSGSKQDIS
-246 GNLIFETDQVSNNNS
+246 GNLIFETDQLASNNS
-261 IYNNNYGKYNL
+261 KYNNNYSKYNM

-277 FPGLKKYL
+277 FPGLKNYL
-285 SFYLSGSYAGSDIV
+285 SFYISGSYVGSDIT

-304 KLPHSSYTHP
+304 KLPHSTYTHP

-319 MTFSPPTS
+319 LTFSPPHS
-327 GFNAI
+327 GLNAVV
-332 ISASFEDKAT
+332 SASYEDKAA
-342 ESYSHSISKG
+342 ENYSHGISKG

-358 YKTLEGSRRLSLQI
+358 YKTFEGSRRFSLQI

-383 LMISTFEHYNNYGS
+383 LMLSTFEHHTNYGS
-397 GENTSYKDFHYL
+397 GENISYKDFHYL

-414 WVNYAENNGWYDP
+414 WVNYAMKNGWYDP
-427 KTRVWKELTD
+427 NTRKWKGLTD
-437 ANGLPLI
+437 NNGLPLI

-452 DLSGGTNNTPAQLS
+452 DLSSGTENNPIQLS

-487 LSTGMWSSE
+487 FATGKWSSE
-496 SEKVA
+496 AEKVV

-511 SWYIPAFLDEESNY
+511 TWYIPAYLDQESNY
-525 YNSTDST
+525 YDAVDTT
-532 AHFDEFDEKEYA
+532 AYFKEFDEAEYA

-554 RSNDLWAYLGNM
+554 RSHDLWSYLGNM

-572 DRDIFNVYTFGPGR
+572 DRDIFNVYTYGPGR
-586 PRSHKSVSTHS
+586 PRSHKSISSHS
-597 SIEFQLNT
+597 SVEFQMNT
-605 QWSMRNAAKF
+605 QWTIRNAAKF
-615 GFKTTSSTMDYRD
+615 GFKATASTMDYRD

-641 NYEPLSGSAYAEN
+641 YYEPLSGSAYAEN
-654 TYENNDFILMSG
+654 TFENNDFILMTG

-672 DPNVES
+672 DPNVQS
-678 LKTSLLVDDGVVE
+678 LKTSLLVDEGVVE
-691 RQPAKVKIK
+691 RQPADIKLK

-763 GLAHKFSQTLGLEI
+763 GLAHRFSESLSLEI
-777 ISFFK
+777 VSFFK

-800 VASVTVME
+800 VATVTVME

-866 EYPMEFDITHSI
+866 EYPMEFDLTHSV

-887 TRNSN
+887 KKNNS
-892 SFIGRLTGDWN
+892 SFTGKFFSDWN
-903 FNFQGNLATGA
+903 FNFQGNLSSGA
-914 PYTPSDIYGKA
+914 PYTPTDIYGKA

-938 LDMRVEKYFNNFS
+938 LDMRVEKYFNKFS
-951 MYLDIRNVFNW
+951 AYFDIRNLFNW
-962 INTTYVYSFSGE
+962 INITYVYSYSGE

-988 YLQYVGQ
+988 YTQYIGD
-995 TNPINGNMISSAEE
+995 TNPITGNIISSAEE
-1009 AYDTHLQLWR
+1009 AYDSHLTLWK

-1028 SSARY
+1028 SSARF

>member
-1 MFMKFKFYFL
+1 MKKFNFIIYAL
-11 LTLIIISVLDAQS
+11 VVIITLNAQS
-24 DRVSGKIRGKAI
+24 DRVSGKIRGRVVDSTSKN
-36 DAMTKD
+36 
-42 PLVGAN
+42 PLAGAN
-48 ILLLPVESGRGTM
+48 VLVLPVGSGRGTM

-67 FVIPNIMSGVYSIKV
+67 FVLPNLMTGRYNVKV
-82 SYMGYASTIIQN
+82 SYMGYASTTIQD
-94 IEVSPGATTEI
+94 IDVSPGGTTEI
-105 LCSMSIEA
+105 LFSLTIEA

-123 ESMENTVDVKSVV
+123 ESMENTINIKTVV
-136 TQVKYSG
+136 SQVKYSG
-143 DQLYKMPVSNFT
+143 EQLYKMPVSNFT

-206 DKESI
+206 DKEAI

-227 AMSGIVTVVT
+227 AMSGIVTVIT
-237 KSGSKQNYS
+237 KSGSKQDIS
-246 GNLIFETDQVSNNNS
+246 GNLIFETDQLASSNSN
-261 IYNNNYGKYNL
+261 YNNNYGKYNM

-277 FPGLKKYL
+277 FPGLKNYL
-285 SFYLSGSYAGSDIV
+285 SFYISGSYVGSDIT

-304 KLPHSSYTHP
+304 KLPHSTYTHP

-319 MTFSPPTS
+319 LTFSPPHS
-327 GFNAI
+327 GLNAVV
-332 ISASFEDKAT
+332 SASYEDKAA
-342 ESYSHSISKG
+342 ENYSHGISKG

-358 YKTLEGSRRLSLQI
+358 YKTFEGSRRFSLQI

-383 LMISTFEHYNNYGS
+383 LMLSTFEHHTNYGS
-397 GENTSYKDFHYL
+397 GENISYKDFHYL

-414 WVNYAENNGWYDP
+414 WVNYAMKNGWYDP
-427 KTRVWKELTD
+427 NTRKWKGLTD
-437 ANGLPLI
+437 NNGLPLI

-452 DLSGGTNNTPAQLS
+452 DLSSGTENNPIQLS

-487 LSTGMWSSE
+487 FATGKWSSE
-496 SEKVA
+496 AEKVV

-511 SWYIPAFLDEESNY
+511 TWYIPAYLDQESNY
-525 YNSTDST
+525 YDAVDTT
-532 AHFDEFDEKEYA
+532 AYFKEFDEAEYA

-554 RSNDLWAYLGNM
+554 RSHDLWSYLGNM

-572 DRDIFNVYTFGPGR
+572 DRDIFNVYTYGPGR
-586 PRSHKSVSTHS
+586 PRSHKSISSHS
-597 SIEFQLNT
+597 SVEFQMNT
-605 QWSMRNAAKF
+605 QWTIRNAAKF
-615 GFKTTSSTMDYRD
+615 GFKATASTMDYRD

-641 NYEPLSGSAYAEN
+641 YYEPLSGSAYAEN
-654 TYENNDFILMSG
+654 TFENNDFILMTG

-672 DPNVES
+672 DPNVQS
-678 LKTSLLVDDGVVE
+678 LKTSLLVDEGVVE
-691 RQPAKVKIK
+691 RQPADIKLK

-763 GLAHKFSQTLGLEI
+763 GLAHRFSESLSLEI
-777 ISFFK
+777 VSFFK

-800 VASVTVME
+800 VATVTVME

-828 NLTGDIDYTW
+828 NFTGDIDYTW

-866 EYPMEFDITHSI
+866 EYPMEFDLTHSV

-887 TRNSN
+887 KKNNS
-892 SFIGRLTGDWN
+892 SFTGKFFSDWN
-903 FNFQGNLATGA
+903 FNFQGNLSSGA
-914 PYTPSDIYGKA
+914 PYTPTDIYGKA

-938 LDMRVEKYFNNFS
+938 LDMRVEKYFNKFS
-951 MYLDIRNVFNW
+951 AYFDIRNLFNW
-962 INTTYVYSFSGE
+962 INITYVYSYSGE

-988 YLQYVGQ
+988 YTQYIGD
-995 TNPINGNMISSAEE
+995 TNPITGNIISSAEE
-1009 AYDTHLQLWR
+1009 AYDSHLTLWK

-1028 SSARY
+1028 SSARF

>member
-1 MFMKFKFYFL
+1 MKKFNFIMYAL
-11 LTLIIISVLDAQS
+11 VVITTLNAQS
-24 DRVSGKIRGKAI
+24 DRVSGKIRGRVVDSTSKN
-36 DAMTKD
+36 
-42 PLVGAN
+42 PLAGAN
-48 ILLLPVESGRGTM
+48 VLVLPVGSGRGTM
-61 TNENGE
+61 TNEDGE
-67 FVIPNIMSGVYSIKV
+67 FVLPNLMTGRYNVKV
-82 SYMGYASTIIQN
+82 SYMGYASTTIQD
-94 IEVSPGATTEI
+94 IDVSPGGTTEI
-105 LCSMSIEA
+105 LFSLTIAA

-123 ESMENTVDVKSVV
+123 ESMENTIDIKTVV
-136 TQVKYSG
+136 SQVKYSG
-143 DQLYKMPVSNFT
+143 EQLNKMPVSNFT

-206 DKESI
+206 DKEAI

-227 AMSGIVTVVT
+227 AMSGIVTVIT
-237 KSGSKQNYS
+237 KSGSKQDIS
-246 GNLIFETDQVSNNNS
+246 GNLIFETDQLASNNSN
-261 IYNNNYGKYNL
+261 YNNNYGKYNM

-277 FPGLKKYL
+277 FPGLKNYL
-285 SFYLSGSYAGSDIV
+285 SFYISGSYVGSDIT
-299 SPRSI
+299 SPRSV
-304 KLPHSSYTHP
+304 KLPHSTYTHP

-319 MTFSPPTS
+319 LTFSPPHS
-327 GFNAI
+327 GLNAVV
-332 ISASFEDKAT
+332 SASYEDKAA
-342 ESYSHSISKG
+342 ENYSHGISKG

-358 YKTLEGSRRLSLQI
+358 YKTFEGSRRFSLQI

-383 LMISTFEHYNNYGS
+383 LMLSTFEHHTNYGS
-397 GENTSYKDFHYL
+397 GENISYKDFHYL

-414 WVNYAENNGWYDP
+414 WVNYAMKNGWYDP
-427 KTRVWKELTD
+427 NTRKWKELTD
-437 ANGLPLI
+437 NNGLPLI

-452 DLSGGTNNTPAQLS
+452 DLSSGTENNPIQLS

-487 LSTGMWSSE
+487 FATGKWSSE
-496 SEKVA
+496 AEKVV

-511 SWYIPAFLDEESNY
+511 TWYIPAYLDQESNY
-525 YNSTDST
+525 YDAVDTT
-532 AHFDEFDEKEYA
+532 AYFKEFDEAEYA

-554 RSNDLWAYLGNM
+554 RSHDLWSYLGNM

-572 DRDIFNVYTFGPGR
+572 DRDIFNVYTYGPGR
-586 PRSHKSVSTHS
+586 PRSHKSISSHS
-597 SIEFQLNT
+597 SVEFQMNT
-605 QWSMRNAAKF
+605 QWTIRNAVKF
-615 GFKTTSSTMDYRD
+615 GFKATASTMDYRD

-641 NYEPLSGSAYAEN
+641 YYEPLSGSAYAEN
-654 TYENNDFILMSG
+654 TFENNDFILMTG

-672 DPNVES
+672 DPNVQS
-678 LKTSLLVDDGVVE
+678 LKTSLLVDEGVVE
-691 RQPAKVKIK
+691 RQPADIKLK

-763 GLAHKFSQTLGLEI
+763 GLAHRFSESLSLEI
-777 ISFFK
+777 VSFFK

-800 VASVTVME
+800 VATVTVME

-866 EYPMEFDITHSI
+866 EYPMEFDLTHSV

-887 TRNSN
+887 KKNNS
-892 SFIGRLTGDWN
+892 SFTGKFFSDWN
-903 FNFQGNLATGA
+903 FNLQGNLSSGA
-914 PYTPSDIYGKA
+914 PYTPTDIYGKA

-938 LDMRVEKYFNNFS
+938 LDMRVEKYFNKFS
-951 MYLDIRNVFNW
+951 AYFDIRNLFNW
-962 INTTYVYSFSGE
+962 INTTYVYSYSGE

-988 YLQYVGQ
+988 YTQYIGD
-995 TNPINGNMISSAEE
+995 TNPITGNIISSAEE
-1009 AYDTHLQLWR
+1009 AYDSHLTLWK

-1028 SSARY
+1028 SSARF

>member
-1 MFMKFKFYFL
+1 MKKFNFIIYAL
-11 LTLIIISVLDAQS
+11 VVIITLNAQS
-24 DRVSGKIRGKAI
+24 DRVSGKIRGRVVDSTSKN
-36 DAMTKD
+36 
-42 PLVGAN
+42 PLAGAN
-48 ILLLPVESGRGTM
+48 VLVLPVGSGRGTM

-67 FVIPNIMSGVYSIKV
+67 FVLPNLMTGRYNVKV
-82 SYMGYASTIIQN
+82 SYMGYASTTIQD
-94 IEVSPGATTEI
+94 IDVSPGGTTEI
-105 LCSMSIEA
+105 LFSLTIEA

-123 ESMENTVDVKSVV
+123 ESMENTINIKTVV
-136 TQVKYSG
+136 SQVKYSG
-143 DQLYKMPVSNFT
+143 EQLYKMPVSNFT

-206 DKESI
+206 DKEAI

-227 AMSGIVTVVT
+227 AMSGIVTVIT
-237 KSGSKQNYS
+237 KSGSKQDIS
-246 GNLIFETDQVSNNNS
+246 GNLIFETDQLASSNSN
-261 IYNNNYGKYNL
+261 YNNNYGKYNM

-277 FPGLKKYL
+277 FPGLKNYL
-285 SFYLSGSYAGSDIV
+285 SFYISGSYVGSDIT

-304 KLPHSSYTHP
+304 KLPHSTYTHP

-319 MTFSPPTS
+319 LTFSPPHS
-327 GFNAI
+327 GLNAVV
-332 ISASFEDKAT
+332 SASYEDKAA
-342 ESYSHSISKG
+342 ENYSHGISKG

-358 YKTLEGSRRLSLQI
+358 YKTFEGSRRFSLQI

-383 LMISTFEHYNNYGS
+383 LMLSTFEHHTNYGS
-397 GENTSYKDFHYL
+397 GENISYKDFHYL

-414 WVNYAENNGWYDP
+414 WVNYAMKNGWYDP
-427 KTRVWKELTD
+427 NTRKWKELTD
-437 ANGLPLI
+437 NNGLPLI

-452 DLSGGTNNTPAQLS
+452 DLSSGTENNPIQLS

-475 YYYYYTQGNQFD
+475 YYYYYTQGKQFD
-487 LSTGMWSSE
+487 FATGKWSSE
-496 SEKVA
+496 AEKVV

-511 SWYIPAFLDEESNY
+511 TWYIPAYLDQESNY
-525 YNSTDST
+525 YDAVDTT
-532 AHFDEFDEKEYA
+532 AYFKEFDEAEYA

-554 RSNDLWAYLGNM
+554 RSHDLWSYLGNM

-572 DRDIFNVYTFGPGR
+572 DRDIFNVYTYGPGR
-586 PRSHKSVSTHS
+586 PRSHKSISSHS
-597 SIEFQLNT
+597 SVEFQMNT
-605 QWSMRNAAKF
+605 QWTIRNAAKF
-615 GFKTTSSTMDYRD
+615 GFKATASTMDYRD

-641 NYEPLSGSAYAEN
+641 YYEPLSGSAYAEN
-654 TYENNDFILMSG
+654 TFENNDFILMTG

-672 DPNVES
+672 DPNVQS
-678 LKTSLLVDDGVVE
+678 LKTSLLVDEGVVE
-691 RQPAKVKIK
+691 RQPADIKLK

-763 GLAHKFSQTLGLEI
+763 GLAHKFSESLSLEI
-777 ISFFK
+777 VSFFK

-800 VASVTVME
+800 VATVTVME

-828 NLTGDIDYTW
+828 NFTGDIDYTW

-866 EYPMEFDITHSI
+866 EYPMEFDLTHSV

-887 TRNSN
+887 KKNNS
-892 SFIGRLTGDWN
+892 SFTGKFFSDWN
-903 FNFQGNLATGA
+903 FNFQGNLSSGA
-914 PYTPSDIYGKA
+914 PYTPTDIYGKA

-938 LDMRVEKYFNNFS
+938 LDMRVEKYFNKFS
-951 MYLDIRNVFNW
+951 AYFDIRNLFNW
-962 INTTYVYSFSGE
+962 INITYVYSYSGE

-988 YLQYVGQ
+988 YTQYIGD
-995 TNPINGNMISSAEE
+995 TNPITGNIISSAEE
-1009 AYDTHLQLWR
+1009 AYDSHLTLWK

-1028 SSARY
+1028 SSARF

>member
-1 MFMKFKFYFL
+1 MKKFNFIMCAL
-11 LTLIIISVLDAQS
+11 VVITTLNAQS
-24 DRVSGKIRGKAI
+24 DRVSGKIRGRVVDSASKN
-36 DAMTKD
+36 
-42 PLVGAN
+42 PLAGAN
-48 ILLLPVESGRGTM
+48 VLVLPVGSGRGTM
-61 TNENGE
+61 TNEDGE
-67 FVIPNIMSGVYSIKV
+67 FVLPNLMTGRYNVKV
-82 SYMGYASTIIQN
+82 SYMGYASTTIQD
-94 IEVSPGATTEI
+94 IDVSPGGTTEI
-105 LCSMSIEA
+105 LFSLTIAA

-123 ESMENTVDVKSVV
+123 ESMENTINIKTVV
-136 TQVKYSG
+136 SQVKYSG
-143 DQLYKMPVSNFT
+143 EQLNKMPVSNFT

-206 DKESI
+206 DKEAI

-227 AMSGIVTVVT
+227 AMSGIVTVIT
-237 KSGSKQNYS
+237 KSGSKQDIS
-246 GNLIFETDQVSNNNS
+246 GNLIFETDQLASNNSN
-261 IYNNNYGKYNL
+261 YNNNYGKYNM

-277 FPGLKKYL
+277 FPGLKNYL
-285 SFYLSGSYAGSDIV
+285 SFYISGSYVGSDIT

-304 KLPHSSYTHP
+304 KLPHSTYKHP

-319 MTFSPPTS
+319 LTFSPPHS
-327 GFNAI
+327 GLNAVV
-332 ISASFEDKAT
+332 SASYEDKAA
-342 ESYSHSISKG
+342 ENYSHGISKG

-358 YKTLEGSRRLSLQI
+358 YKTFEGSRRFSLQI

-383 LMISTFEHYNNYGS
+383 LMLSTFEHHTNYGS
-397 GENTSYKDFHYL
+397 GENISYKDFHYL

-414 WVNYAENNGWYDP
+414 WVNYAMKNGWYDP
-427 KTRVWKELTD
+427 NTRKWKELTD
-437 ANGLPLI
+437 NNGLPLI

-452 DLSGGTNNTPAQLS
+452 DLSSGTENNPIQLS

-487 LSTGMWSSE
+487 FATGKWSSE
-496 SEKVA
+496 AEKVV

-511 SWYIPAFLDEESNY
+511 TWYIPAYLDQESNY
-525 YNSTDST
+525 YDAVDTT
-532 AHFDEFDEKEYA
+532 AYFKEFDEAEYA

-554 RSNDLWAYLGNM
+554 RSHDLWSYLGNM

-572 DRDIFNVYTFGPGR
+572 DRDIFNVYTYGPGR
-586 PRSHKSVSTHS
+586 PRSHKSISSHS
-597 SIEFQLNT
+597 SVEFQMNT
-605 QWSMRNAAKF
+605 QWTIRNAVKF
-615 GFKTTSSTMDYRD
+615 GFKATASTMDYRD

-641 NYEPLSGSAYAEN
+641 YYEPLSGSAYAEN
-654 TYENNDFILMSG
+654 TFENNDFILMTG

-672 DPNVES
+672 DPNVQS
-678 LKTSLLVDDGVVE
+678 LKTSLLVDEGVVE
-691 RQPAKVKIK
+691 RQPADIKLK

-763 GLAHKFSQTLGLEI
+763 GLAHRFSESLSLEI
-777 ISFFK
+777 VSFFK

-800 VASVTVME
+800 VATVTVME

-822 KLNNFS
+822 KLNKFS

-866 EYPMEFDITHSI
+866 EYPMEFDLTHSV

-887 TRNSN
+887 KKNNS
-892 SFIGRLTGDWN
+892 SFTGKFFSDWN
-903 FNFQGNLATGA
+903 FNIQGNLSSGA
-914 PYTPSDIYGKA
+914 PYTPTDIYGKA

-938 LDMRVEKYFNNFS
+938 LDMRVEKYFNKFS
-951 MYLDIRNVFNW
+951 AYFDIRNLFNW
-962 INTTYVYSFSGE
+962 INTTYVYSYSGE

-980 PPVFERSR
+980 PPVFERNR
-988 YLQYVGQ
+988 YTQYIGD
-995 TNPINGNMISSAEE
+995 TNPITGNIISSAEE
-1009 AYDTHLQLWR
+1009 AYDSHLTLWK

-1028 SSARY
+1028 SSARF

>member
-1 MFMKFKFYFL
+1 MKKFNFIIYAL
-11 LTLIIISVLDAQS
+11 VVIITLNAQS
-24 DRVSGKIRGKAI
+24 DRVSGKIRGRVVDSTSKN
-36 DAMTKD
+36 
-42 PLVGAN
+42 PLAGAN
-48 ILLLPVESGRGTM
+48 VLVLPVGSGRGTM

-67 FVIPNIMSGVYSIKV
+67 FVLPNLMTGRYNVKV
-82 SYMGYASTIIQN
+82 SYMGYASTTIQD
-94 IEVSPGATTEI
+94 IDVSPGGTTEI
-105 LCSMSIEA
+105 LFSLTIEA

-123 ESMENTVDVKSVV
+123 ESMENTINIKTVV
-136 TQVKYSG
+136 SQVKYSG
-143 DQLYKMPVSNFT
+143 EQLYKMPVSNFT

-206 DKESI
+206 DKEAI

-227 AMSGIVTVVT
+227 AMSGIVTVIT
-237 KSGSKQNYS
+237 KSGSKQDIS
-246 GNLIFETDQVSNNNS
+246 GNLIFETDQLASSNSN
-261 IYNNNYGKYNL
+261 YNNNYGKYNM

-277 FPGLKKYL
+277 FPGLKNYL
-285 SFYLSGSYAGSDIV
+285 SFYISGSYVGSDIT

-304 KLPHSSYTHP
+304 KLPHSTYTHP

-319 MTFSPPTS
+319 LTFSPPHS
-327 GFNAI
+327 GLNAVV
-332 ISASFEDKAT
+332 SASYEDKAA
-342 ESYSHSISKG
+342 ENYSHGISKG

-358 YKTLEGSRRLSLQI
+358 YKTFEGSRRFSLQI

-383 LMISTFEHYNNYGS
+383 LMLSTFEHHTNYGS
-397 GENTSYKDFHYL
+397 GENISYKDFHYL

-414 WVNYAENNGWYDP
+414 WVNYAMKNGWYDP
-427 KTRVWKELTD
+427 NTRKWKELTD
-437 ANGLPLI
+437 NNGLPLI

-452 DLSGGTNNTPAQLS
+452 DLSSGTENNPIQLS
-466 SLPFEEQAF
+466 GLPFEEQAF

-487 LSTGMWSSE
+487 FATGKWSSE
-496 SEKVA
+496 AEKVV

-511 SWYIPAFLDEESNY
+511 TWYIPAYLDQESNY
-525 YNSTDST
+525 YDAVDTT
-532 AHFDEFDEKEYA
+532 AYFKEFDEAEYA

-554 RSNDLWAYLGNM
+554 RSHDLWSYLGNM

-572 DRDIFNVYTFGPGR
+572 DRDIFNVYTYGPGR
-586 PRSHKSVSTHS
+586 PRSHKSISSHS
-597 SIEFQLNT
+597 SVEFQMNT
-605 QWSMRNAAKF
+605 QWTIRNAAKF
-615 GFKTTSSTMDYRD
+615 GFKATASTMDYRD

-641 NYEPLSGSAYAEN
+641 YYEPLSGSAYAEN
-654 TYENNDFILMSG
+654 TFENNDFILMTG

-672 DPNVES
+672 DPNVQS
-678 LKTSLLVDDGVVE
+678 LKTSLLVDEGVVE
-691 RQPAKVKIK
+691 RQPADIKLK

-763 GLAHKFSQTLGLEI
+763 GLAHKFSESLSLEI
-777 ISFFK
+777 VSFFK

-800 VASVTVME
+800 VATVTVME

-815 KGIEFKL
+815 QGIEFTL
-822 KLNNFS
+822 TLNKFS
-828 NLTGDIDYTW
+828 NFTGDIDYTW

-866 EYPMEFDITHSI
+866 EYPMEFDLTHSV

-887 TRNSN
+887 KKNNS
-892 SFIGRLTGDWN
+892 SFTGKFFSDWN
-903 FNFQGNLATGA
+903 FNFQGNLSSGA
-914 PYTPSDIYGKA
+914 PYTPTDIYGKA

-938 LDMRVEKYFNNFS
+938 LDMRVEKYFNKFS
-951 MYLDIRNVFNW
+951 AYFDIRNLFNW
-962 INTTYVYSFSGE
+962 INTTYVYSYSGE

-988 YLQYVGQ
+988 YTQYIGD
-995 TNPINGNMISSAEE
+995 TNPITGNIISSAEE
-1009 AYDTHLQLWR
+1009 AYDSHLTLWK

-1028 SSARY
+1028 SSARF

>member
-1 MFMKFKFYFL
+1 MKKFNFIIYAL
-11 LTLIIISVLDAQS
+11 VVIITLNAQS
-24 DRVSGKIRGKAI
+24 DRVSGKIRGRVVDSTSKN
-36 DAMTKD
+36 
-42 PLVGAN
+42 PLAGAN
-48 ILLLPVESGRGTM
+48 VLVLPVGSGRGTM

-67 FVIPNIMSGVYSIKV
+67 FVLPNLMTGRYNVKV
-82 SYMGYASTIIQN
+82 SYMGYASTTIQD
-94 IEVSPGATTEI
+94 IDVSPGGTTEI
-105 LCSMSIEA
+105 LFSLTIEA

-123 ESMENTVDVKSVV
+123 ESMENTINIKTVV
-136 TQVKYSG
+136 SQVKYSG
-143 DQLYKMPVSNFT
+143 EQLNKMPVSNFT

-206 DKESI
+206 DKEAI

-227 AMSGIVTVVT
+227 AMSGIVTVIT
-237 KSGSKQNYS
+237 KSGSKQDIS
-246 GNLIFETDQVSNNNS
+246 GNLIFETDQLASSNSN
-261 IYNNNYGKYNL
+261 YNNNYGKYNM

-277 FPGLKKYL
+277 FPGLKNYL
-285 SFYLSGSYAGSDIV
+285 SFYISGSYVGSDIT

-304 KLPHSSYTHP
+304 KLPHSTYTHP

-319 MTFSPPTS
+319 LTFSPPHS
-327 GFNAI
+327 GLNAVV
-332 ISASFEDKAT
+332 SASYEDKAA
-342 ESYSHSISKG
+342 ENYSHGISKG

-358 YKTLEGSRRLSLQI
+358 YKTFEGSRRFSLQI

-383 LMISTFEHYNNYGS
+383 LMLSTFEHHTNYGS
-397 GENTSYKDFHYL
+397 GENISYKDFHYL

-414 WVNYAENNGWYDP
+414 WVNYANKNGWYDP
-427 KTRVWKELTD
+427 NTRKWKGLTD
-437 ANGLPLI
+437 NNGLPLI

-452 DLSGGTNNTPAQLS
+452 DLSSGTENNPIQLS

-487 LSTGMWSSE
+487 FATGKWSSE
-496 SEKVA
+496 AEKVV

-511 SWYIPAFLDEESNY
+511 TWYIPAYLDQESNY
-525 YNSTDST
+525 YDAVDTT
-532 AHFDEFDEKEYA
+532 AYFKEFDEAEYA

-554 RSNDLWAYLGNM
+554 RSHDLWSYLGNM

-572 DRDIFNVYTFGPGR
+572 DRDIFNVYTYGPGR
-586 PRSHKSVSTHS
+586 PRSHKSISSHS
-597 SIEFQLNT
+597 SVEFQMNT
-605 QWSMRNAAKF
+605 QWTIRNAAKF
-615 GFKTTSSTMDYRD
+615 GFKATASTMDYRD

-641 NYEPLSGSAYAEN
+641 YYEPLSGSAYAEN
-654 TYENNDFILMSG
+654 TFENNDFILMTG

-672 DPNVES
+672 DPNVQS
-678 LKTSLLVDDGVVE
+678 LKTSLLVDEGVVE
-691 RQPAKVKIK
+691 RQPADIKLK

-763 GLAHKFSQTLGLEI
+763 GLAHKFSESLSLEI
-777 ISFFK
+777 VSFFK

-800 VASVTVME
+800 VATVTVME

-828 NLTGDIDYTW
+828 NFTGDIDYTW

-866 EYPMEFDITHSI
+866 EYPMEFDLTHSV

-887 TRNSN
+887 KKNNS
-892 SFIGRLTGDWN
+892 SFTGKFFSDWN
-903 FNFQGNLATGA
+903 FNIQGNLSSGA
-914 PYTPSDIYGKA
+914 PYTPTDIYGKA

-938 LDMRVEKYFNNFS
+938 LDMRVEKYFNKFS
-951 MYLDIRNVFNW
+951 AYFDIRNLFNW
-962 INTTYVYSFSGE
+962 INITYVYSYSGE

-988 YLQYVGQ
+988 YTQYIGD
-995 TNPINGNMISSAEE
+995 TNPITGNIISSAEE
-1009 AYDTHLQLWR
+1009 AYDSHLTLWK

-1028 SSARY
+1028 SSARF

>member
-1 MFMKFKFYFL
+1 MKFKFYFL
-11 LTLIIISVLDAQS
+11 FTLIIASVLDAQS

-48 ILLLPVESGRGTM
+48 ILLLPVEGGRGTM

-105 LCSMSIEA
+105 LCSMSVEA

-452 DLSGGTNNTPAQLS
+452 DLSGGTNNAPAQLS

-496 SEKVA
+496 SEKVT

-866 EYPMEFDITHSI
+866 EYPMEFDITHSV

-988 YLQYVGQ
+988 YLQYIGQ

>member
-1 MFMKFKFYFL
+1 MKFKFYFL
-11 LTLIIISVLDAQS
+11 LTLIIVSVLDAQS

-42 PLVGAN
+42 LLVGAN
-48 ILLLPVESGRGTM
+48 ILLLPVEGGRGTM

-105 LCSMSIEA
+105 LCSMSVEA

-866 EYPMEFDITHSI
+866 EYPMEFDITHSV

-988 YLQYVGQ
+988 YLQYIGQ

>member
-1 MFMKFKFYFL
+1 MKFKFYFL
-11 LTLIIISVLDAQS
+11 FTLIIASVLDAQS

-94 IEVSPGATTEI
+94 IEISPGATTEI

>member
-1 MFMKFKFYFL
+1 MKKFNFIIYAL
-11 LTLIIISVLDAQS
+11 VVIITLNAQS
-24 DRVSGKIRGKAI
+24 DRVSGKIRGRVVDSTSKN
-36 DAMTKD
+36 
-42 PLVGAN
+42 PLAGAN
-48 ILLLPVESGRGTM
+48 VLVLPVGSGRGTM

-67 FVIPNIMSGVYSIKV
+67 FVLPNLMTGRYNVKV
-82 SYMGYASTIIQN
+82 SYMGYASTTIQN
-94 IEVSPGATTEI
+94 IDVSPGGTTEI
-105 LCSMSIEA
+105 LFSLTIEA

-123 ESMENTVDVKSVV
+123 ESMENTINIKTVV
-136 TQVKYSG
+136 SQVKYSG
-143 DQLYKMPVSNFT
+143 EQLYKMPVSNFT

-206 DKESI
+206 DKEAI

-227 AMSGIVTVVT
+227 AMSGIVTVIT
-237 KSGSKQNYS
+237 KSGSKQDIS
-246 GNLIFETDQVSNNNS
+246 GNLIFETDQLASSNSN
-261 IYNNNYGKYNL
+261 YNNNYGKYNM

-277 FPGLKKYL
+277 FPGLKNYL
-285 SFYLSGSYAGSDIV
+285 SFYISGSYVGSDIT

-304 KLPHSSYTHP
+304 KLPHSTYTHP

-319 MTFSPPTS
+319 LTFSPPHS
-327 GFNAI
+327 GLNAVV
-332 ISASFEDKAT
+332 SASYEDKAA
-342 ESYSHSISKG
+342 ENYSHGISKG

-358 YKTLEGSRRLSLQI
+358 YKTFEGSRRFSLQI

-383 LMISTFEHYNNYGS
+383 LMLSTFEHHTNYGS
-397 GENTSYKDFHYL
+397 GENISYKDFHYL

-414 WVNYAENNGWYDP
+414 WVNYAMKNGWYDP
-427 KTRVWKELTD
+427 NTRKWKGLTD
-437 ANGLPLI
+437 NNGLPLI

-452 DLSGGTNNTPAQLS
+452 DLSSGTENNPIQLS

-487 LSTGMWSSE
+487 FATGKWSSE
-496 SEKVA
+496 AEKVV

-511 SWYIPAFLDEESNY
+511 TWYIPAYLDQESNY
-525 YNSTDST
+525 YDAVDTT
-532 AHFDEFDEKEYA
+532 AYFKEFDEAEYA

-554 RSNDLWAYLGNM
+554 RSHDLWSYLGNM

-572 DRDIFNVYTFGPGR
+572 DRDIFNVYTYGPGR
-586 PRSHKSVSTHS
+586 PRSHKSISSHS
-597 SIEFQLNT
+597 SVEFQMNT
-605 QWSMRNAAKF
+605 QWTIRNAAKF
-615 GFKTTSSTMDYRD
+615 GFKATASTMDYRD

-641 NYEPLSGSAYAEN
+641 YYEPLSGSAYAEN
-654 TYENNDFILMSG
+654 TFENNDFILMTG

-672 DPNVES
+672 DPNVQS
-678 LKTSLLVDDGVVE
+678 LKTSLLVDEGVVE
-691 RQPAKVKIK
+691 RQPADIKLK

-763 GLAHKFSQTLGLEI
+763 GLAHKFSESLSLEI
-777 ISFFK
+777 VSFFK

-800 VASVTVME
+800 VATVTVME

-828 NLTGDIDYTW
+828 NFTGDIDYTW

-866 EYPMEFDITHSI
+866 EYPMEFDLTHSV

-887 TRNSN
+887 KKNNS
-892 SFIGRLTGDWN
+892 SFTGKFFSDWN
-903 FNFQGNLATGA
+903 FNFQGNLSSGA
-914 PYTPSDIYGKA
+914 PYTPTDIYGKA

-938 LDMRVEKYFNNFS
+938 LDMRVEKYFNKFS
-951 MYLDIRNVFNW
+951 AYFDIRNLFNW
-962 INTTYVYSFSGE
+962 INITYVYSYSGE

-988 YLQYVGQ
+988 YTQYIGD
-995 TNPINGNMISSAEE
+995 TNPITGNIISSAEE
-1009 AYDTHLQLWR
+1009 AYDSHLTLWK

-1028 SSARY
+1028 SSARF

>member
-1 MFMKFKFYFL
+1 MKKFNFIMYAL
-11 LTLIIISVLDAQS
+11 VVITTLNAQS
-24 DRVSGKIRGKAI
+24 DRVSGKIRGRVVDSTSKN
-36 DAMTKD
+36 
-42 PLVGAN
+42 PLAGAN
-48 ILLLPVESGRGTM
+48 VLVLPVGSGRGTM
-61 TNENGE
+61 TNEDGE
-67 FVIPNIMSGVYSIKV
+67 FVLPNLMTGRYNVKV
-82 SYMGYASTIIQN
+82 SYMGYASTTIQD
-94 IEVSPGATTEI
+94 IDVSPGGTTEI
-105 LCSMSIEA
+105 LFSLTIAA

-123 ESMENTVDVKSVV
+123 ESMENTINIKTVV
-136 TQVKYSG
+136 SQVKYSG
-143 DQLYKMPVSNFT
+143 EQLNKMPVSNFT

-206 DKESI
+206 DKEAI

-227 AMSGIVTVVT
+227 AMSGIVTVIT
-237 KSGSKQNYS
+237 KSGSKQDIS
-246 GNLIFETDQVSNNNS
+246 GNLIFETDQLASNNSN
-261 IYNNNYGKYNL
+261 YNNNYGKYNM

-277 FPGLKKYL
+277 FPGLKNYL
-285 SFYLSGSYAGSDIV
+285 SFYISGSYVGSDIT

-304 KLPHSSYTHP
+304 KLPHSTYKHP

-319 MTFSPPTS
+319 LTFSPPHS
-327 GFNAI
+327 GLNAVV
-332 ISASFEDKAT
+332 SASYEDKAA
-342 ESYSHSISKG
+342 ENYSHGISKG

-358 YKTLEGSRRLSLQI
+358 YKTFEGSRRFSLQI

-383 LMISTFEHYNNYGS
+383 LMLSTFEHHTNYGS
-397 GENTSYKDFHYL
+397 GENISYKDFHYL

-414 WVNYAENNGWYDP
+414 WVNYAMKNGWYDP
-427 KTRVWKELTD
+427 NTRKWKELTD
-437 ANGLPLI
+437 NNGLPLI

-452 DLSGGTNNTPAQLS
+452 DLSSGTENNPIQLS

-487 LSTGMWSSE
+487 FATGKWSSE
-496 SEKVA
+496 AEKVV

-511 SWYIPAFLDEESNY
+511 TWYIPAYLDQESNY
-525 YNSTDST
+525 YDAVDTT
-532 AHFDEFDEKEYA
+532 AYFKEFDEAEYA

-554 RSNDLWAYLGNM
+554 RSHDLWSYLGNM

-572 DRDIFNVYTFGPGR
+572 DRDIFNVYTYGPGR
-586 PRSHKSVSTHS
+586 PRSHKSISSHS
-597 SIEFQLNT
+597 SVEFQMNT
-605 QWSMRNAAKF
+605 QWTIRNAVKF
-615 GFKTTSSTMDYRD
+615 GFKATASTMDYRD

-641 NYEPLSGSAYAEN
+641 YYEPLSGSAYAEN
-654 TYENNDFILMSG
+654 TFENNDFILMTG

-672 DPNVES
+672 DPNVQS
-678 LKTSLLVDDGVVE
+678 LKTSLLVDEGVVE
-691 RQPAKVKIK
+691 RQPADIKLK

-763 GLAHKFSQTLGLEI
+763 GLAHRFSESLSLEI
-777 ISFFK
+777 VSFFK

-800 VASVTVME
+800 VATVTVME

-822 KLNNFS
+822 KLNKFS

-866 EYPMEFDITHSI
+866 EYPMEFDLTHSV

-887 TRNSN
+887 KKNNS
-892 SFIGRLTGDWN
+892 SFTGKFFSDWN
-903 FNFQGNLATGA
+903 FNIQGNLSSGA
-914 PYTPSDIYGKA
+914 PYTPTDIYGKA

-938 LDMRVEKYFNNFS
+938 LDMRVEKYFNKFS
-951 MYLDIRNVFNW
+951 AYFDIRNLFNW
-962 INTTYVYSFSGE
+962 INTTYVYSYSGE

-988 YLQYVGQ
+988 YTQYIGD
-995 TNPINGNMISSAEE
+995 TNPITGNIISSAEE
-1009 AYDTHLQLWR
+1009 AYDSHLTLWK

-1028 SSARY
+1028 SSARF

>member
-1 MFMKFKFYFL
+1 MKKFNFIIY
-11 LTLIIISVLDAQS
+11 TLVVITILNAQS
-24 DRVSGKIRGKAI
+24 DRVSGKIRGRVVDSTSKN
-36 DAMTKD
+36 
-42 PLVGAN
+42 PLAGAN
-48 ILLLPVESGRGTM
+48 VLVLPVGSGRGTM
-61 TNENGE
+61 TNEDGE
-67 FVIPNIMSGVYSIKV
+67 FVLPNLMTGRYNVKV
-82 SYMGYASTIIQN
+82 SYMGYASTTIQD
-94 IEVSPGATTEI
+94 IDVSPGGTTEI
-105 LCSMSIEA
+105 LFSLTIAA

-123 ESMENTVDVKSVV
+123 ESMENTIDIKTVV
-136 TQVKYSG
+136 SQVKYSG
-143 DQLYKMPVSNFT
+143 EQLYKMPVSNFT

-206 DKESI
+206 DKEAI

-227 AMSGIVTVVT
+227 AMSGIVTVIT
-237 KSGSKQNYS
+237 KSGSKQDIS
-246 GNLIFETDQVSNNNS
+246 GNLIFETDQLASNNS
-261 IYNNNYGKYNL
+261 KYNNNYSKYNM

-277 FPGLKKYL
+277 FPGLKNYL
-285 SFYLSGSYAGSDIV
+285 SFYISGSYVGSDIT
-299 SPRSI
+299 SPRSV
-304 KLPHSSYTHP
+304 KLPHSTYTHP

-319 MTFSPPTS
+319 LTFSPPHS
-327 GFNAI
+327 GLNAVV
-332 ISASFEDKAT
+332 SASYEDKAA
-342 ESYSHSISKG
+342 ENYSHGISKG

-358 YKTLEGSRRLSLQI
+358 YKTFEGSRRFSLQI

-383 LMISTFEHYNNYGS
+383 LMLSTFEHHTNYGS
-397 GENTSYKDFHYL
+397 GENISYKDFHYL

-414 WVNYAENNGWYDP
+414 WVNYAMKNGWYDP
-427 KTRVWKELTD
+427 NTRKWKELTD
-437 ANGLPLI
+437 NNGLPLI

-452 DLSGGTNNTPAQLS
+452 DLSSGTENNPIQLS

-487 LSTGMWSSE
+487 FATGKWSSE
-496 SEKVA
+496 AEKVV

-511 SWYIPAFLDEESNY
+511 TWYIPAYLDQESNY
-525 YNSTDST
+525 YDAVDTT
-532 AHFDEFDEKEYA
+532 AYFKEFDEAEYA

-554 RSNDLWAYLGNM
+554 RSHDLWSYLGNM

-572 DRDIFNVYTFGPGR
+572 DRDIFNVYTYGPGR
-586 PRSHKSVSTHS
+586 PRSHKSISSHS
-597 SIEFQLNT
+597 SVEFQMNT
-605 QWSMRNAAKF
+605 QWTIRNAVKF
-615 GFKTTSSTMDYRD
+615 GFKATASTMDYRD

-641 NYEPLSGSAYAEN
+641 YYEPLSGSAYAEN
-654 TYENNDFILMSG
+654 TFENNDFILMTG

-672 DPNVES
+672 DPNVQS
-678 LKTSLLVDDGVVE
+678 LKTSLLVDEGVVE
-691 RQPAKVKIK
+691 RQPADIKLK

-763 GLAHKFSQTLGLEI
+763 GLAHRFSESLSLEI
-777 ISFFK
+777 VSFFK

-800 VASVTVME
+800 VATVTVME

-866 EYPMEFDITHSI
+866 EYPMEFDLTHSV

-887 TRNSN
+887 KKNNS
-892 SFIGRLTGDWN
+892 SFTGKFFSDWN
-903 FNFQGNLATGA
+903 FNLQGNLSSGA
-914 PYTPSDIYGKA
+914 PYTPTDIYGKA

-938 LDMRVEKYFNNFS
+938 LDMRVEKYFNKFS
-951 MYLDIRNVFNW
+951 AYFDIRNLFNW
-962 INTTYVYSFSGE
+962 INTTYVYSYSGE

-988 YLQYVGQ
+988 YTQYIGD
-995 TNPINGNMISSAEE
+995 TNPITGNIISSAEE
-1009 AYDTHLQLWR
+1009 AYDSHLTLWK

-1028 SSARY
+1028 SSARF

>member
-1 MFMKFKFYFL
+1 MKKFYFIIYGL
-11 LTLIIISVLDAQS
+11 VVITTLNAQS
-24 DRVSGKIRGKAI
+24 DRVSGKIRGRVV
-36 DAMTKD
+36 DSTSKD
-42 PLVGAN
+42 PLAGAN
-48 ILLLPVESGRGTM
+48 VLVLPFESGRGTM
-61 TNENGE
+61 TNQNGE
-67 FVIPNIMSGVYSIKV
+67 FVLPNLMTGKYNVKV
-82 SYMGYASTIIQN
+82 SYMGYASTTIQD
-94 IEVSPGATTEI
+94 IDVSPGGTSEI
-105 LCSMSIEA
+105 LFSLTVEA
-113 IEGQEVNVVA
+113 IEGQEVNVIA
-123 ESMENTVDVKSVV
+123 ESMENTIDIKTVV
-136 TQVKYSG
+136 SQVKYSG
-143 DQLYKMPVSNFT
+143 EQLYKMPVSNFT

-206 DKESI
+206 DKEAI

-227 AMSGIVTVVT
+227 AMSGIVTVIT
-237 KSGSKQNYS
+237 KSGSKQDIS
-246 GNLIFETDQVSNNNS
+246 GNLIIETDQLASNNSN
-261 IYNNNYGKYNL
+261 YNNNYGKYNL

-277 FPGLKKYL
+277 FPGLKNYL
-285 SFYLSGSYAGSDIV
+285 SFYLSGSYVGSDIT

-304 KLPHSSYTHP
+304 KLPHSTYTHP

-319 MTFSPPTS
+319 LTFSPPHS
-327 GFNAI
+327 GLNAVV
-332 ISASFEDKAT
+332 SASYEDKAA
-342 ESYSHSISKG
+342 ENYSHGISKG

-358 YKTLEGSRRLSLQI
+358 YKTFEGSRRFSLQI

-383 LMISTFEHYNNYGS
+383 LMLSTFEHHTNYGS
-397 GENTSYKDFHYL
+397 GENISYKDFHYL

-414 WVNYAENNGWYDP
+414 WVDYAMDNGWYDP
-427 KTRVWKELTD
+427 NTRKWKELTD
-437 ANGLPLI
+437 NNGLPLI

-452 DLSGGTNNTPAQLS
+452 DLSGGTENSPIQMS
-466 SLPFEEQAF
+466 SLTFEEQAF

-487 LSTGMWSSE
+487 FTTGKWSSE
-496 SEKVA
+496 AEKVV

-511 SWYIPAFLDEESNY
+511 SWYIPAYLDQESNY
-525 YNSTDST
+525 YDGVDTT
-532 AHFDEFDEKEYA
+532 AYFKEFDEDEYA

-554 RSNDLWAYLGNM
+554 RSHDLWSYLGNM

-572 DRDIFNVYTFGPGR
+572 DRDIFNVFTYGPGR
-586 PRSHKSVSTHS
+586 PRSHKSISSHS
-597 SIEFQLNT
+597 SVEFQMNT
-605 QWSMRNAAKF
+605 QWTIRNAAKF
-615 GFKTTSSTMDYRD
+615 GFKATASTMDYRD

-641 NYEPLSGSAYAEN
+641 YYEPLSGSAYAEN
-654 TYENNDFILMSG
+654 TFENNDFILMTG

-672 DPNVES
+672 DPNVQS
-678 LKTSLLVDDGVVE
+678 LKTSLLVDEGVVE
-691 RQPAKVKIK
+691 RQPADIKLK

-763 GLAHKFSQTLGLEI
+763 GLAHRFSESLSLEI
-777 ISFFK
+777 VSFFK

-800 VASVTVME
+800 VATVTVME

-866 EYPMEFDITHSI
+866 EYPMEFDLTHSV

-887 TRNSN
+887 KKNNS
-892 SFIGRLTGDWN
+892 SFTGKFFSDWN
-903 FNFQGNLATGA
+903 FNFQGNLSSGA
-914 PYTPSDIYGKA
+914 PYTPTDIYGKA

-938 LDMRVEKYFNNFS
+938 LDMRVEKYFNKFS
-951 MYLDIRNVFNW
+951 AYFDIRNLFNW
-962 INTTYVYSFSGE
+962 INTTYVYSYSGE

-988 YLQYVGQ
+988 YTQYIGD
-995 TNPINGNMISSAEE
+995 TNPITGNIISSAEE
-1009 AYDTHLQLWR
+1009 AYDSHLALWK

-1028 SSARY
+1028 SSARF

>member
-1 MFMKFKFYFL
+1 MKKFNFIIYAL
-11 LTLIIISVLDAQS
+11 VVIITLNAQS
-24 DRVSGKIRGKAI
+24 DRVSGKIRGRVVDSTSKN
-36 DAMTKD
+36 
-42 PLVGAN
+42 PLAGAN
-48 ILLLPVESGRGTM
+48 VLVLPVGSGRGTM

-67 FVIPNIMSGVYSIKV
+67 FVLPNLMTGRYNVKV
-82 SYMGYASTIIQN
+82 SYMGYASTTIQD
-94 IEVSPGATTEI
+94 IDVSPGGTTEI
-105 LCSMSIEA
+105 LFSLTIEA

-123 ESMENTVDVKSVV
+123 ESMENTINIKTVV
-136 TQVKYSG
+136 SQVKYSG
-143 DQLYKMPVSNFT
+143 EQLYKMPVSNFT

-206 DKESI
+206 DKEAI

-227 AMSGIVTVVT
+227 AMSGIVTVIT
-237 KSGSKQNYS
+237 KSGSKQDIS
-246 GNLIFETDQVSNNNS
+246 GNLIFETDQLASSNSN
-261 IYNNNYGKYNL
+261 YNNNYGKYNM

-277 FPGLKKYL
+277 FPGLKNYL
-285 SFYLSGSYAGSDIV
+285 SFYISGSYVGSDIT

-304 KLPHSSYTHP
+304 KLPHSTYTHP

-319 MTFSPPTS
+319 LTFSPPHS
-327 GFNAI
+327 GLNAVV
-332 ISASFEDKAT
+332 SASYEDKAA
-342 ESYSHSISKG
+342 ENYSHGISKG

-358 YKTLEGSRRLSLQI
+358 YKTFEGSRRFSLQI

-383 LMISTFEHYNNYGS
+383 LMLSTFEHHTNYGS
-397 GENTSYKDFHYL
+397 GENISYKDFHYL

-414 WVNYAENNGWYDP
+414 WVNYAMKNGWYDP
-427 KTRVWKELTD
+427 NTRKWKGLTD
-437 ANGLPLI
+437 NNGLPLI

-452 DLSGGTNNTPAQLS
+452 DLSSGTENNPIQLS

-475 YYYYYTQGNQFD
+475 YYYYYTQGKQFD
-487 LSTGMWSSE
+487 FATGKWSSE
-496 SEKVA
+496 AEKVV

-511 SWYIPAFLDEESNY
+511 TWYIPAYLDQESNY
-525 YNSTDST
+525 YDAVDTT
-532 AHFDEFDEKEYA
+532 AYFKEFDEAEYA

-554 RSNDLWAYLGNM
+554 RSHDLWSYLGNM

-572 DRDIFNVYTFGPGR
+572 DRDIFNVYTYGPGR
-586 PRSHKSVSTHS
+586 PRSHKSISSHS
-597 SIEFQLNT
+597 SVEFQMNT
-605 QWSMRNAAKF
+605 QWTIRNAAKF
-615 GFKTTSSTMDYRD
+615 GFKATASTMDYRD

-641 NYEPLSGSAYAEN
+641 YYEPLSGSAYAEN
-654 TYENNDFILMSG
+654 TFENNDFILMTG

-672 DPNVES
+672 DPNVQS
-678 LKTSLLVDDGVVE
+678 LKTSLLVDEGVVE
-691 RQPAKVKIK
+691 RQPADIKLK

-763 GLAHKFSQTLGLEI
+763 GLAHRFSESLSLEI
-777 ISFFK
+777 VSFFK

-800 VASVTVME
+800 VATVTVME

-828 NLTGDIDYTW
+828 NFTGDIDYTW

-866 EYPMEFDITHSI
+866 EYPMEFDLTHSV

-887 TRNSN
+887 KKNNS
-892 SFIGRLTGDWN
+892 SFTGKFFSDWN
-903 FNFQGNLATGA
+903 FNFQGNLSSGA
-914 PYTPSDIYGKA
+914 PYTPTDIYGKA

-938 LDMRVEKYFNNFS
+938 LDMRVEKYFNKFS
-951 MYLDIRNVFNW
+951 AYFDIRNLFNW
-962 INTTYVYSFSGE
+962 INITYVYSYSGE

-988 YLQYVGQ
+988 YTQYIGD
-995 TNPINGNMISSAEE
+995 TNPITGNIISSAEE
-1009 AYDTHLQLWR
+1009 AYDSHLTLWK

-1028 SSARY
+1028 SSARF

>member
-1 MFMKFKFYFL
+1 
-11 LTLIIISVLDAQS
+11 
-24 DRVSGKIRGKAI
+24 
-36 DAMTKD
+36 
-42 PLVGAN
+42 
-48 ILLLPVESGRGTM
+48 
-61 TNENGE
+61 
-67 FVIPNIMSGVYSIKV
+67 
-82 SYMGYASTIIQN
+82 
-94 IEVSPGATTEI
+94 
-105 LCSMSIEA
+105 
-113 IEGQEVNVVA
+113 
-123 ESMENTVDVKSVV
+123 
-136 TQVKYSG
+136 
-143 DQLYKMPVSNFT
+143 MPVSNFT

>member
-1 MFMKFKFYFL
+1 MKKFYFIIYGL
-11 LTLIIISVLDAQS
+11 VVITTLNAQS
-24 DRVSGKIRGKAI
+24 DRVSGKIRGRVV
-36 DAMTKD
+36 DSTSKD
-42 PLVGAN
+42 PLAGAN
-48 ILLLPVESGRGTM
+48 VLVLPVESGRGTM
-61 TNENGE
+61 TNQNGE
-67 FVIPNIMSGVYSIKV
+67 FVLPNLMTGKYNVKV
-82 SYMGYASTIIQN
+82 SYMGYASTTIQD
-94 IEVSPGATTEI
+94 IDVSPGGTSEI
-105 LCSMSIEA
+105 LFSLTVEA
-113 IEGQEVNVVA
+113 IEGQEVNVIA
-123 ESMENTVDVKSVV
+123 ETMENIIDIKTVV

-143 DQLYKMPVSNFT
+143 EQLYKMPVSNFT

-206 DKESI
+206 DKEAI

-227 AMSGIVTVVT
+227 AMSGIVTVIT
-237 KSGSKQNYS
+237 KSGSKQDIS
-246 GNLIFETDQVSNNNS
+246 GNLIIETDQLASNNSN
-261 IYNNNYGKYNL
+261 YNNNYGKYNL

-277 FPGLKKYL
+277 FPGLKNYL
-285 SFYLSGSYAGSDIV
+285 SFYLSGSYVGSDIT

-304 KLPHSSYTHP
+304 KLPHSTYTHP

-319 MTFSPPTS
+319 LTFSPPHS
-327 GFNAI
+327 GLNAV
-332 ISASFEDKAT
+332 ISASYEDKAA
-342 ESYSHSISKG
+342 ENYSHGISKG

-358 YKTLEGSRRLSLQI
+358 YKTFEGSRRFSLQI

-383 LMISTFEHYNNYGS
+383 LMLSTFEHHTNYGS
-397 GENTSYKDFHYL
+397 GENISYKDFHYL

-414 WVNYAENNGWYDP
+414 WVDYAMDNGWYDP
-427 KTRVWKELTD
+427 NTRKWKELTD
-437 ANGLPLI
+437 NNGLPLI

-452 DLSGGTNNTPAQLS
+452 DLSGGTENSPIQMS
-466 SLPFEEQAF
+466 SLTFEEQAF

-487 LSTGMWSSE
+487 FATGKWSSE
-496 SEKVA
+496 AEKVV

-511 SWYIPAFLDEESNY
+511 SWYIPAYLDQESNY
-525 YNSTDST
+525 YDAVDTT
-532 AHFDEFDEKEYA
+532 AYFKEFDEDEYA

-554 RSNDLWAYLGNM
+554 RSHDLWSYLGNM

-572 DRDIFNVYTFGPGR
+572 DRDIFNVYTYGPGR
-586 PRSHKSVSTHS
+586 PRSHKSISSHS
-597 SIEFQLNT
+597 SIEFQMNT
-605 QWSMRNAAKF
+605 QWTIRNAAKF
-615 GFKTTSSTMDYRD
+615 GFKATASTMDYRD

-641 NYEPLSGSAYAEN
+641 YYEPLSGSAYAEN
-654 TYENNDFILMSG
+654 TFENNDFILMTG

-672 DPNVES
+672 DPNVQS
-678 LKTSLLVDDGVVE
+678 LKTSLLVEEGVVE
-691 RQPAKVKIK
+691 RQPADIKLK

-763 GLAHKFSQTLGLEI
+763 GLAHRFSESLSLEI
-777 ISFFK
+777 VSFFK

-800 VASVTVME
+800 VATVTVME

-866 EYPMEFDITHSI
+866 EYPMEFDLTHSV

-887 TRNSN
+887 KKNNS
-892 SFIGRLTGDWN
+892 SFTGKFFSDWN
-903 FNFQGNLATGA
+903 FNFQGNLSSGA
-914 PYTPSDIYGKA
+914 PYTPTDIYGKA

-938 LDMRVEKYFNNFS
+938 LDMRVEKYFNKFS
-951 MYLDIRNVFNW
+951 AYFDIRNLFNW
-962 INTTYVYSFSGE
+962 INTTYVYSYSGE

-988 YLQYVGQ
+988 YTQYIGD
-995 TNPINGNMISSAEE
+995 TNPITGNIISSAEE
-1009 AYDTHLQLWR
+1009 AYDSHLTLWKN
-1019 SLLNNPYNY
+1019 LLNNPYNY